1 MDYNNK
7 LITELISILDKRTA
21 IAKSELNKALEYVK
35 TYDVSITDYIKSD
48 QQIQTDDYT
57 GKINELTE
65 NTKDSFKLI
74 RNEIDRKLGENKQEN
89 INAINSAKNDLIIK
103 LDNFKSDANTYTDT
117 NINTVKDKID
127 GVDTKYNNIIT
138 KLSDAY
144 NTSFDDV
151 YDKIRTGIDTLY
163 FKYDASMKE
172 FDAKIDSSFRTILQY
187 INTSV
192 AILRNQTLT
201 NAKILEDNLNASIN
215 RIKGLLDVDIDDLY
229 TYIDDQLDDIDKEQ
243 LIQNTSI
250 NKITSDVD
258 IKYEY
263 LLALIN
269 KSSGDMGDIITDGIA
284 GLRKEFK
291 EFKSDTTE
299 NFKLVNNNINSITTD
314 VDKLDTTLND
324 HIKNFNEH
332 VSKSDN
338 YIIENNKNIQ
348 NIQTKIGNIEV
359 NYNNLNTDVT
369 NLRTNFNTLVNSDN
383 ANNVIDTFKE
393 VEAFLSSISD
403 ASTLTGILEQMS
415 TEMNK
420 KINNIITN
428 DTIINVS
435 IDDINSSITDISS
448 RLYNYITSN
457 NEIITKIDTSV
468 NNINSSI
475 NELTTKIDTSINDI
489 NSSINDINSS
499 INDINSSINGLNSS
513 IDDISTRLNNNYV
526 SKDDYIKDKE
536 AITTAF
542 VQLDNKINNIDTSI
556 NANIIDI
563 STRLNNKISLLES
576 NNIIKLNTTSGTN
589 KNIWN
594 EENNTFYDDAYV
606 IDTNKFNIVENGIRK
621 EKELKTVN
629 PNIIKEII
637 SNKKVSNKL
646 FDNINASIGNINVS
660 INDIN
665 SSINDISTKIVNYI
679 SSNNGIIFDLST
691 KIDASI
697 NDINSSIND
706 ISTRLNNNYVSTEQY
721 IKDEE
726 AITTAFVQLDNKI
739 NDISIDVLSTEY
751 INELNQETTSGFKTL
766 GTCLDFIL
774 SSMYYTKPVALNVTF
789 TVTPTSIIKGKET
802 NVVFTYVINNYKN
815 NISNIVYNNKV
826 SSDLTYTERINITD
840 NISRTLKVETNYK
853 DNKGASPTPF
863 NRTIT
868 VGAIQELY
876 YWSSADGI
884 YENNYTVE
892 NKPNWNTYTYKSNTY
907 SINFNNQGED
917 KYIFFVT
924 SSDILETKFF
934 IYQHGSSPTLSG
946 GIKKI
951 GIITIQLYNI
961 PLKYYL
967 YRTNNVLG
975 GDYDIKW

>member
-1 MDYNNK
+1 MNYNNK

-21 IAKSELNKALEYVK
+21 IAKSELNEALEYVK

-48 QQIQTDDYT
+48 QQRQTDDYT

-65 NTKDSFKLI
+65 NTNDSFKLI
-74 RNEIDRKLGENKQEN
+74 RNEIDRKLRENKQEN

-117 NINTVKDKID
+117 NINIVKDKID

-138 KLSDAY
+138 TLSNGY

-151 YDKIRTGIDTLY
+151 YDKIRNGIDTLY

-172 FDAKIDSSFRTILQY
+172 YDTRIDSSFIEILQY

-215 RIKGLLDVDIDDLY
+215 RIKGLIDIDIDDLY
-229 TYIDDQLDDIDKEQ
+229 TYIDDQLDDIDNEQ
-243 LIQNTSI
+243 LIQNISI
-250 NKITSDVD
+250 NKIKSDVD

-269 KSSGDMGDIITDGIA
+269 KSSGEMGDVITDGIA

-291 EFKSDTTE
+291 EFESDTKE
-299 NFKLVNNNINSITTD
+299 SFNLVNNDISLINKGVTKI
-314 VDKLDTTLND
+314 DTTLND
-324 HIKNFNEH
+324 HIKKFNEH
-332 VSKSDN
+332 VSNSSN
-338 YIIENNKNIQ
+338 YIIDNDKNIQ

-359 NYNNLNTDVT
+359 SYNNLNTDVSK
-369 NLRTNFNTLVNSDN
+369 LITNFNTLVSSEN
-383 ANNVIDTFKE
+383 ANEVIDTFKE
-393 VEAFLSSISD
+393 VETFLSSITD

-415 TEMNK
+415 TEMNE
-420 KINNIITN
+420 KIDNIITN

-435 IDDINSSITDISS
+435 INDINSSIIDISS
-448 RLYNYITSN
+448 RLYSYITLN
-457 NEIITKIDTSV
+457 NEIITKIDTSI
-468 NNINSSI
+468 NDLNSSI
-475 NELTTKIDTSINDI
+475 NNLTTKIDTSINNLNSSINNLTTKIDTSINDLNSSIDDINISINGI
-489 NSSINDINSS
+489 NSSID
-499 INDINSSINGLNSS
+499 DINSSINGLNSS
-513 IDDISTRLNNNYV
+513 IN
-526 SKDDYIKDKE
+526 
-536 AITTAF
+536 
-542 VQLDNKINNIDTSI
+542 
-556 NANIIDI
+556 DI

-576 NNIIKLNTTSGTN
+576 NHIITLNTSSGTN

-606 IDTNKFNIVENGIRK
+606 IDTNKFTIVENGIRK
-621 EKELKTVN
+621 EKKLKTVN
-629 PNIIKEII
+629 PNIINELI

-646 FDNINASIGNINVS
+646 FDNINSSISNINASISNINVS

-665 SSINDISTKIVNYI
+665 SSVNDISTKIDNYI

-751 INELNQETTSGFKTL
+751 INELNQETTSGFNTL

-774 SSMYYTKPVALNVTF
+774 SSMYYTKPVDLNVTF
-789 TVTPTSIIKGKET
+789 TAAPTSIIKGKET

-815 NISNIVYNNKV
+815 NISTIVYNNNAL
-826 SSDLTYTERINITD
+826 SDLTYTEHINVTD

-853 DNKGASPTPF
+853 DNKDASPAPF

-868 VGAIQELY
+868 VSAIQELY
-876 YWSSADGI
+876 YWSSVDDI

-907 SINFNNQGED
+907 SINFNNQGEN

-924 SSDILETKFF
+924 SSDIPETKFF
-934 IYQHGSSPTLSG
+934 IYSHGSSPTLSG

-961 PLKYYL
+961 PLNYYL

>member
-1 MDYNNK
+1 MNYNNK

-21 IAKSELNKALEYVK
+21 IAKSELNEALEYVK

-48 QQIQTDDYT
+48 QQRQTDDYT

-65 NTKDSFKLI
+65 NTNDSFELI
-74 RNEIDRKLGENKQEN
+74 RNEIDRKLRENKQEN

-117 NINTVKDKID
+117 NINIVKDKID

-138 KLSDAY
+138 TLSNGY

-151 YDKIRTGIDTLY
+151 YDKIKTGIDTLY

-172 FDAKIDSSFRTILQY
+172 YDTRIDSSFIEILQY

-215 RIKGLLDVDIDDLY
+215 RIKGLIDIDIDDLY

-250 NKITSDVD
+250 NKIKSDVD

-269 KSSGDMGDIITDGIA
+269 KSSGEMGDVITDGIA

-291 EFKSDTTE
+291 EFESDTTGKF
-299 NFKLVNNNINSITTD
+299 NLVNNDISLINKD
-314 VDKLDTTLND
+314 VTKINTTLND
-324 HIKNFNEH
+324 HIKKFNEH
-332 VSKSDN
+332 VSNSSN
-338 YIIENNKNIQ
+338 YIIDNDKNIQ

-359 NYNNLNTDVT
+359 SYNNLNTDVSK
-369 NLRTNFNTLVNSDN
+369 LITNFNTLVSSEN
-383 ANNVIDTFKE
+383 ANEVIDTFKE
-393 VEAFLSSISD
+393 VETFLSSITD

-415 TEMNK
+415 TEMNG
-420 KINNIITN
+420 KIDNIITN

-435 IDDINSSITDISS
+435 IDDINSSIIDISS
-448 RLYNYITSN
+448 RLYSYITSN
-457 NEIITKIDTSV
+457 NEIITKIDTSINDLNSFI
-468 NNINSSI
+468 NN
-475 NELTTKIDTSINDI
+475 LTTKIDTSINDL
-489 NSSINDINSS
+489 NSSINNLTTKIDTSINNLNSS
-499 INDINSSINGLNSS
+499 IDDINSSINGLNSS
-513 IDDISTRLNNNYV
+513 IDN
-526 SKDDYIKDKE
+526 
-536 AITTAF
+536 
-542 VQLDNKINNIDTSI
+542 INSSI
-556 NANIIDI
+556 NGLNSSINDI

-576 NNIIKLNTTSGTN
+576 NHIITLNTSSGTN

-629 PNIIKEII
+629 PNIINELI

-646 FDNINASIGNINVS
+646 FDNINASISNINASISNINVS

-665 SSINDISTKIVNYI
+665 SSVNDISTKIDNYI

-751 INELNQETTSGFKTL
+751 INELNQETTSGFNTL

-774 SSMYYTKPVALNVTF
+774 SSMYYKKPVDLNVTF
-789 TVTPTSIIKGKET
+789 TAAPTSIIKGKET

-815 NISNIVYNNKV
+815 NISNIVYNNNV
-826 SSDLTYTERINITD
+826 LPDLTYTESINITD
-840 NISRTLKVETNYK
+840 NISRTLRVETNYK
-853 DNKGASPTPF
+853 DNKDASPAPF

-868 VGAIQELY
+868 VSAIQELY
-876 YWSSADGI
+876 YWSSVDDI

-907 SINFNNQGED
+907 SINFNNQGEN

-924 SSDILETKFF
+924 PSDIPETKFF

-961 PLKYYL
+961 PLNYYL

>member
-1 MDYNNK
+1 MNYNNK

-48 QQIQTDDYT
+48 QQRQTDDYT

-65 NTKDSFKLI
+65 NTNDSFELI
-74 RNEIDRKLGENKQEN
+74 RNEIDRKLRENKQEN

-117 NINTVKDKID
+117 NINIVKDKID

-138 KLSDAY
+138 TLSNGY

-151 YDKIRTGIDTLY
+151 YDKIKTGIDTLY

-172 FDAKIDSSFRTILQY
+172 YDTRIDSSFIEILQY

-215 RIKGLLDVDIDDLY
+215 RIKGLIDIDIDDLY

-243 LIQNTSI
+243 LIQNISI
-250 NKITSDVD
+250 NKITSDVS

-269 KSSGDMGDIITDGIA
+269 KSSGEMGDVITDGIA

-291 EFKSDTTE
+291 EFESDTTGKF
-299 NFKLVNNNINSITTD
+299 NLVNNDISLINKD
-314 VDKLDTTLND
+314 VIKIDTTLND
-324 HIKNFNEH
+324 HIKKFNEH
-332 VSKSDN
+332 VSNSSSYISDN
-338 YIIENNKNIQ
+338 NNNIQ

-359 NYNNLNTDVT
+359 SYNNLNTDVSKLT
-369 NLRTNFNTLVNSDN
+369 TNFNTLVNSEN
-383 ANNVIDTFKE
+383 ANEVIDTFKE
-393 VEAFLSSISD
+393 VETFLSSITD

-415 TEMNK
+415 TEMNE
-420 KINNIITN
+420 KIDNIITN

-435 IDDINSSITDISS
+435 IDDINSSIIDISS
-448 RLYNYITSN
+448 RLYSYITSN
-457 NEIITKIDTSV
+457 NEIITKIDTSINDLNSFI
-468 NNINSSI
+468 NN
-475 NELTTKIDTSINDI
+475 LTTKIDTSINDLNSSIDDI
-489 NSSINDINSS
+489 NSSIDDINSS
-499 INDINSSINGLNSS
+499 INGLNSSINGLNSS
-513 IDDISTRLNNNYV
+513 IDDINS
-526 SKDDYIKDKE
+526 
-536 AITTAF
+536 
-542 VQLDNKINNIDTSI
+542 SI
-556 NANIIDI
+556 NGLNSSINDI

-576 NNIIKLNTTSGTN
+576 NHIITLNTSSGTN

-606 IDTNKFNIVENGIRK
+606 IDTNKFTIVENGIRK
-621 EKELKTVN
+621 EKKLKTVN
-629 PNIIKEII
+629 PNIINEII
-637 SNKKVSNKL
+637 SNKKDSNKL
-646 FDNINASIGNINVS
+646 FDNINSSISNINASISNINVS

-665 SSINDISTKIVNYI
+665 SSVNDISTKIDNYI

-751 INELNQETTSGFKTL
+751 INELNQETTSGFNTL

-774 SSMYYTKPVALNVTF
+774 SSMYYTKPVDLNVTF
-789 TVTPTSIIKGKET
+789 TATPTSIIKGKET

-815 NISNIVYNNKV
+815 NISTIVYNNNV
-826 SSDLTYTERINITD
+826 LSDLTYTEHINVTD

-853 DNKGASPTPF
+853 DNKDASPAPF

-868 VGAIQELY
+868 VSAIQELY
-876 YWSSADGI
+876 YWSSVDDI

-907 SINFNNQGED
+907 SINFNNQGEN

-924 SSDILETKFF
+924 SSDIPETKFF
-934 IYQHGSSPTLSG
+934 IYSHGSSPTLSG

-961 PLKYYL
+961 PLNYYL

>member
-1 MDYNNK
+1 MNYNNK

-48 QQIQTDDYT
+48 QQRQTDDYT

-65 NTKDSFKLI
+65 NTNDSFELI
-74 RNEIDRKLGENKQEN
+74 RNEIDRKLRENKQEN

-117 NINTVKDKID
+117 NINIVKDKID

-138 KLSDAY
+138 TLSNGY

-151 YDKIRTGIDTLY
+151 YDKIKTGIDTLY

-172 FDAKIDSSFRTILQY
+172 YDTRIDSSFIEILQY

-215 RIKGLLDVDIDDLY
+215 RIKGLIDIDIDDLY

-243 LIQNTSI
+243 LIQNISI
-250 NKITSDVD
+250 NKITSDVS

-269 KSSGDMGDIITDGIA
+269 KSSGEMGDVITDGIA

-291 EFKSDTTE
+291 EFESDTTGKF
-299 NFKLVNNNINSITTD
+299 NLVNNDISLINKD
-314 VDKLDTTLND
+314 VIKIDTTLND
-324 HIKNFNEH
+324 HIKKFNEH
-332 VSKSDN
+332 VSNSSSYISDN
-338 YIIENNKNIQ
+338 NNNIQ

-359 NYNNLNTDVT
+359 SYNNLNTDVSKLT
-369 NLRTNFNTLVNSDN
+369 TNFNTLVNSEN
-383 ANNVIDTFKE
+383 ANEVIDTFKE
-393 VEAFLSSISD
+393 VETFLSSITD

-415 TEMNK
+415 TEMNE
-420 KINNIITN
+420 KIDNIITN

-435 IDDINSSITDISS
+435 IDDINSSIIDISS
-448 RLYNYITSN
+448 RLYSYITSN
-457 NEIITKIDTSV
+457 NEIITKIDTSINDLNSFI
-468 NNINSSI
+468 NN
-475 NELTTKIDTSINDI
+475 LTTKIDTSINDLNSSIDDI
-489 NSSINDINSS
+489 NSSIDDINSS
-499 INDINSSINGLNSS
+499 INGLNSSINGLNSS
-513 IDDISTRLNNNYV
+513 IDDINS
-526 SKDDYIKDKE
+526 
-536 AITTAF
+536 
-542 VQLDNKINNIDTSI
+542 SI
-556 NANIIDI
+556 NGLNSSINDI

-576 NNIIKLNTTSGTN
+576 NHIITLNTSSGTN

-606 IDTNKFNIVENGIRK
+606 IDTNKFTIVENGIRK
-621 EKELKTVN
+621 EKKLKTVN
-629 PNIIKEII
+629 PNIINEII
-637 SNKKVSNKL
+637 SNKKDSNKL
-646 FDNINASIGNINVS
+646 FDNINSSISNINASISNINVS

-665 SSINDISTKIVNYI
+665 SSVNDISTKIDNYI

-751 INELNQETTSGFKTL
+751 INELNQETTSGFNTL

-774 SSMYYTKPVALNVTF
+774 SSMYYTKPVDLNVTF
-789 TVTPTSIIKGKET
+789 TAAPTSIIKGKET

-815 NISNIVYNNKV
+815 NISTIVYNNNV
-826 SSDLTYTERINITD
+826 LSDLTYTEHINVTD

-853 DNKGASPTPF
+853 DNKDASPAPF

-868 VGAIQELY
+868 VSAIQELY
-876 YWSSADGI
+876 YWSSVDDI

-907 SINFNNQGED
+907 SINFNNQGEN

-924 SSDILETKFF
+924 SSDIPETKFF
-934 IYQHGSSPTLSG
+934 IYSHGSSPTLSG

-961 PLKYYL
+961 PLNYYL

>member
-1 MDYNNK
+1 MNYNNK

-21 IAKSELNKALEYVK
+21 IAKSELNEALEYVK

-48 QQIQTDDYT
+48 QQRQTDDYT

-65 NTKDSFKLI
+65 NTNDSFELI
-74 RNEIDRKLGENKQEN
+74 RNEIDRKLRENKQEN

-117 NINTVKDKID
+117 NINIVKDKID

-138 KLSDAY
+138 TLSNGY

-151 YDKIRTGIDTLY
+151 YDKIKTGIDTLY

-172 FDAKIDSSFRTILQY
+172 YDTRIDSSFIEILQY

-215 RIKGLLDVDIDDLY
+215 RIKGLIDIDIDDLY

-243 LIQNTSI
+243 LIQNISI
-250 NKITSDVD
+250 NKITSDVS

-269 KSSGDMGDIITDGIA
+269 KSSGEMGDVITDGIA

-291 EFKSDTTE
+291 EFESDTTGKF
-299 NFKLVNNNINSITTD
+299 NLVNNDISLINKD
-314 VDKLDTTLND
+314 VTKIDTTLND
-324 HIKNFNEH
+324 HIKKFNEH
-332 VSKSDN
+332 VSNSSSYISDN
-338 YIIENNKNIQ
+338 NNNIQ

-359 NYNNLNTDVT
+359 SYNNLNTDVSKLT
-369 NLRTNFNTLVNSDN
+369 TNFNTLVNSEN
-383 ANNVIDTFKE
+383 ANEVIDTFKE
-393 VEAFLSSISD
+393 VETFLSSITD

-415 TEMNK
+415 TEMNE
-420 KINNIITN
+420 KIDNIITN

-435 IDDINSSITDISS
+435 INDINSSIIDISS
-448 RLYNYITSN
+448 RLYSYITSN
-457 NEIITKIDTSV
+457 NEIITKIDTSINDLNSFI
-468 NNINSSI
+468 NNLTTKIDTSINNLNSSI
-475 NELTTKIDTSINDI
+475 NNLTTKIDTSINDL
-489 NSSINDINSS
+489 NSSIDDINSS
-499 INDINSSINGLNSS
+499 INGINSSIDDINSSINGLNSS
-513 IDDISTRLNNNYV
+513 IN
-526 SKDDYIKDKE
+526 
-536 AITTAF
+536 
-542 VQLDNKINNIDTSI
+542 
-556 NANIIDI
+556 DI

-576 NNIIKLNTTSGTN
+576 NHIITLNTSSGTN

-606 IDTNKFNIVENGIRK
+606 IDTNKFTIVENGIRK
-621 EKELKTVN
+621 EKKLKTVN
-629 PNIIKEII
+629 PNIINELI

-646 FDNINASIGNINVS
+646 FDNINSSISNINASISNINVS

-665 SSINDISTKIVNYI
+665 SSVNDISTKIDNYI

-751 INELNQETTSGFKTL
+751 INELNQETTSGFNTL

-774 SSMYYTKPVALNVTF
+774 SSMYYTKPVDLNVTF
-789 TVTPTSIIKGKET
+789 TATPTSIIKGKET

-815 NISNIVYNNKV
+815 NISTIVYNNNAL
-826 SSDLTYTERINITD
+826 SDLTYTEHINVTD

-853 DNKGASPTPF
+853 DNKDASPAPF

-868 VGAIQELY
+868 VSAIQELY
-876 YWSSADGI
+876 YWSSVDDI

-907 SINFNNQGED
+907 SINFNNQGEN

-924 SSDILETKFF
+924 SSDIPETKFF
-934 IYQHGSSPTLSG
+934 IYSHGSSPTLSG

-961 PLKYYL
+961 PLNYYL

>member
-1 MDYNNK
+1 MNYNNK

-48 QQIQTDDYT
+48 QQRQTDDYT

-65 NTKDSFKLI
+65 NTNDSFELI
-74 RNEIDRKLGENKQEN
+74 RNEIDRKLRENKQEN

-117 NINTVKDKID
+117 NINIVKDKID

-138 KLSDAY
+138 TLSDAY

-151 YDKIRTGIDTLY
+151 YDKIKTGIDTLY

-172 FDAKIDSSFRTILQY
+172 YDTRIDSSFIEILQY

-215 RIKGLLDVDIDDLY
+215 RIKGLIDIDIDDLY

-243 LIQNTSI
+243 LIQNISI
-250 NKITSDVD
+250 NKITSDVS

-269 KSSGDMGDIITDGIA
+269 KSSGEMGDVITDGIA

-291 EFKSDTTE
+291 EFESDTKE
-299 NFKLVNNNINSITTD
+299 SFNLVNNDISLINKD
-314 VDKLDTTLND
+314 VTKIDTTLND
-324 HIKNFNEH
+324 HIKKFNEH
-332 VSKSDN
+332 VSNSSN
-338 YIIENNKNIQ
+338 YIIDNDKNIQ

-359 NYNNLNTDVT
+359 SYNNLNTDVSK
-369 NLRTNFNTLVNSDN
+369 LITNFNTLVSSEN
-383 ANNVIDTFKE
+383 ANEVIDTFKE
-393 VEAFLSSISD
+393 VETFLSSITD

-415 TEMNK
+415 TEMNE
-420 KINNIITN
+420 KIDNIITN

-435 IDDINSSITDISS
+435 INDINSSIIDISS
-448 RLYNYITSN
+448 RLYSYITSN
-457 NEIITKIDTSV
+457 NEIITKIDTSINDLNSFI
-468 NNINSSI
+468 NN
-475 NELTTKIDTSINDI
+475 LTTKIDTSINDLNSSIDDI
-489 NSSINDINSS
+489 NSSIDDINSS
-499 INDINSSINGLNSS
+499 INGLNSSINGLNSSINGLNSSINGLNSS
-513 IDDISTRLNNNYV
+513 IDDINS
-526 SKDDYIKDKE
+526 
-536 AITTAF
+536 
-542 VQLDNKINNIDTSI
+542 SI
-556 NANIIDI
+556 NDI

-576 NNIIKLNTTSGTN
+576 NHIITLNTSSGTN

-606 IDTNKFNIVENGIRK
+606 IDTNKFTIVENGIRK
-621 EKELKTVN
+621 EKKLKTVN
-629 PNIIKEII
+629 PNIINEII
-637 SNKKVSNKL
+637 SNKKDSNKL
-646 FDNINASIGNINVS
+646 FDNINSSISNINASISNINVS

-665 SSINDISTKIVNYI
+665 SSVNDISTKIDNYI

-751 INELNQETTSGFKTL
+751 INELNQETTSGFNTL

-774 SSMYYTKPVALNVTF
+774 SSMYYKKPVDLNVTF
-789 TVTPTSIIKGKET
+789 TAAPTSIIKGKET

-815 NISNIVYNNKV
+815 NISTIVYNNNAL
-826 SSDLTYTERINITD
+826 SDLTYTEHINVTD

-853 DNKGASPTPF
+853 DNKDASPAPF

-868 VGAIQELY
+868 VSAIQELY
-876 YWSSADGI
+876 YWSSVDDI

-907 SINFNNQGED
+907 SINFNNQGEN

-924 SSDILETKFF
+924 SSDIPETKFF
-934 IYQHGSSPTLSG
+934 IYSHGSSPTLSG

-961 PLKYYL
+961 PLNYYL

>member
-1 MDYNNK
+1 MNYNNK

-48 QQIQTDDYT
+48 QQRQTDDYT
-57 GKINELTE
+57 GKINELAE
-65 NTKDSFKLI
+65 NTNDSFKLI
-74 RNEIDRKLGENKQEN
+74 RNEIDRKLRENKQEN

-117 NINTVKDKID
+117 NINIVKDKID

-138 KLSDAY
+138 TLSDAY

-151 YDKIRTGIDTLY
+151 YDKIRNGIDTLY

-172 FDAKIDSSFRTILQY
+172 YDTRIDSSFIEILQY

-215 RIKGLLDVDIDDLY
+215 RIKELLDIDIDDLY

-243 LIQNTSI
+243 LIQNISI
-250 NKITSDVD
+250 NKITSDVS

-269 KSSGDMGDIITDGIA
+269 KSSGEMGDVITDGIA

-291 EFKSDTTE
+291 EFESDTTGKF
-299 NFKLVNNNINSITTD
+299 NLVNNDISLINKD
-314 VDKLDTTLND
+314 VTKIDTTLND
-324 HIKNFNEH
+324 HIKKFNEH
-332 VSKSDN
+332 VSKSNSYISDN
-338 YIIENNKNIQ
+338 NNNIQ

-359 NYNNLNTDVT
+359 SYNNLNTDVSKLT
-369 NLRTNFNTLVNSDN
+369 TNFNTLVNSEN
-383 ANNVIDTFKE
+383 ANEVIDTFKE
-393 VEAFLSSISD
+393 VETFLSSISD

-420 KINNIITN
+420 KIDNIINN
-428 DTIINVS
+428 DPIINVS
-435 IDDINSSITDISS
+435 IDDINSSIIDISS

-457 NEIITKIDTSV
+457 NEIITKIDTSI
-468 NNINSSI
+468 NDINSSL
-475 NELTTKIDTSINDI
+475 NNLTTKIDTSIND
-489 NSSINDINSS
+489 
-499 INDINSSINGLNSS
+499 LNSS
-513 IDDISTRLNNNYV
+513 ID
-526 SKDDYIKDKE
+526 
-536 AITTAF
+536 
-542 VQLDNKINNIDTSI
+542 
-556 NANIIDI
+556 
-563 STRLNNKISLLES
+563 
-576 NNIIKLNTTSGTN
+576 
-589 KNIWN
+589 
-594 EENNTFYDDAYV
+594 
-606 IDTNKFNIVENGIRK
+606 
-621 EKELKTVN
+621 
-629 PNIIKEII
+629 
-637 SNKKVSNKL
+637 
-646 FDNINASIGNINVS
+646 
-660 INDIN
+660 
-665 SSINDISTKIVNYI
+665 
-679 SSNNGIIFDLST
+679 
-691 KIDASI
+691 
-697 NDINSSIND
+697 DINSSIND

-774 SSMYYTKPVALNVTF
+774 SSMYYTKPVDLNVTF
-789 TVTPTSIIKGKET
+789 TATPTSIIKGKET

-815 NISNIVYNNKV
+815 NISTIVYNNNV
-826 SSDLTYTERINITD
+826 LSDLTYTEHINVTD

-853 DNKGASPTPF
+853 DNKDASPVPF

-868 VGAIQELY
+868 VSAIQELY
-876 YWSSADGI
+876 YWSSVDDI

-924 SSDILETKFF
+924 SSDIPETKFF

-946 GIKKI
+946 GIKKM

-961 PLKYYL
+961 PLNYYL

>member
-1 MDYNNK
+1 MNYNNK

-48 QQIQTDDYT
+48 QQRQTDDYT

-65 NTKDSFKLI
+65 NTNDSFELI
-74 RNEIDRKLGENKQEN
+74 RNEIDRKLRENKQEN

-117 NINTVKDKID
+117 NINIVKDKID

-138 KLSDAY
+138 TLSNGY

-151 YDKIRTGIDTLY
+151 YDKIKTGIDTLY

-172 FDAKIDSSFRTILQY
+172 YDTRIDSSFIEILQY

-215 RIKGLLDVDIDDLY
+215 RIKGLIDIDIDDLY

-250 NKITSDVD
+250 NKIISDVS

-269 KSSGDMGDIITDGIA
+269 KSSGEMGDVITDGIA

-291 EFKSDTTE
+291 EFESDTTGKF
-299 NFKLVNNNINSITTD
+299 NLVNNDISLINKD
-314 VDKLDTTLND
+314 VTKINTTLND
-324 HIKNFNEH
+324 HIKKFNEH
-332 VSKSDN
+332 VSNSSN
-338 YIIENNKNIQ
+338 YIIDNNKNIQ
-348 NIQTKIGNIEV
+348 SIQTKIGNIEV
-359 NYNNLNTDVT
+359 SYNNLNTDVSK
-369 NLRTNFNTLVNSDN
+369 LITNFNTLVSSEN
-383 ANNVIDTFKE
+383 ANEVIDTFKE
-393 VEAFLSSISD
+393 VETFLSSITD

-415 TEMNK
+415 TEMNG
-420 KINNIITN
+420 KIDNIITN

-435 IDDINSSITDISS
+435 IDDINSSIIDISS
-448 RLYNYITSN
+448 RLYSYITSN
-457 NEIITKIDTSV
+457 NEIITKIDTSINDLNSFI
-468 NNINSSI
+468 NN
-475 NELTTKIDTSINDI
+475 LTTKIDTSINDL
-489 NSSINDINSS
+489 NSSINNLTTKIDTSINNLNSS
-499 INDINSSINGLNSS
+499 IDDINSSINGLNSS
-513 IDDISTRLNNNYV
+513 IDN
-526 SKDDYIKDKE
+526 
-536 AITTAF
+536 
-542 VQLDNKINNIDTSI
+542 INSSI
-556 NANIIDI
+556 NGLNSSINDI

-576 NNIIKLNTTSGTN
+576 NHIITLNTSSGTN

-629 PNIIKEII
+629 PNIINELI

-646 FDNINASIGNINVS
+646 FDNINASISNINASISNINVS

-665 SSINDISTKIVNYI
+665 SSVNDISTKIDNYI

-751 INELNQETTSGFKTL
+751 INELNQETTSGFNTL

-774 SSMYYTKPVALNVTF
+774 SSMYYTKPVDLNVTF
-789 TVTPTSIIKGKET
+789 TAAPTSIIKGKET

-815 NISNIVYNNKV
+815 NISTIVYNNNAL
-826 SSDLTYTERINITD
+826 SDLTYTEHINVTD

-853 DNKGASPTPF
+853 DNKDASPAPF

-868 VGAIQELY
+868 VSAIQELY
-876 YWSSADGI
+876 YWSSVDDI

-907 SINFNNQGED
+907 SINFNNQGEN

-924 SSDILETKFF
+924 PSDIPETKFF

-961 PLKYYL
+961 PLNYYL

>member
-1 MDYNNK
+1 MNYNNK

-21 IAKSELNKALEYVK
+21 IAKSELNEALEYVK

-48 QQIQTDDYT
+48 QQRQTDDYT

-65 NTKDSFKLI
+65 NTNDSFELI
-74 RNEIDRKLGENKQEN
+74 RNEIDRKLRENKQEN

-117 NINTVKDKID
+117 NINIVKDRID

-138 KLSDAY
+138 TLSDGY

-151 YDKIRTGIDTLY
+151 YDKIKTGIDTLY

-172 FDAKIDSSFRTILQY
+172 YDTRIDSSFIEILQY

-215 RIKGLLDVDIDDLY
+215 RIKGLLDIDIDDLY

-243 LIQNTSI
+243 LIQNISI
-250 NKITSDVD
+250 NKITSDVS

-269 KSSGDMGDIITDGIA
+269 KSSGEMGDVITDGIA

-291 EFKSDTTE
+291 EFESDTTGKF
-299 NFKLVNNNINSITTD
+299 NLVNNDISLINKD
-314 VDKLDTTLND
+314 VIKIDTTLND
-324 HIKNFNEH
+324 HIKKFNEH
-332 VSKSDN
+332 VSNSSSYISDN
-338 YIIENNKNIQ
+338 NNNIQ

-359 NYNNLNTDVT
+359 SYNNLNTDVSK
-369 NLRTNFNTLVNSDN
+369 LITNFNTLVSSEN
-383 ANNVIDTFKE
+383 ANEVIDTFKE
-393 VEAFLSSISD
+393 VETFLSSITD

-415 TEMNK
+415 TEMNG
-420 KINNIITN
+420 KIDNIITN

-435 IDDINSSITDISS
+435 IDDINSSIIDISS
-448 RLYNYITSN
+448 RLYSYITSN
-457 NEIITKIDTSV
+457 NEIITKIDTSINDLNSFI
-468 NNINSSI
+468 NN
-475 NELTTKIDTSINDI
+475 LTTKIDTSINDL
-489 NSSINDINSS
+489 NSSINNLTTKIDTSINNLNSS
-499 INDINSSINGLNSS
+499 IDDINSSINGLNSS
-513 IDDISTRLNNNYV
+513 IDN
-526 SKDDYIKDKE
+526 
-536 AITTAF
+536 
-542 VQLDNKINNIDTSI
+542 INSSI
-556 NANIIDI
+556 NGLNSSINDI

-576 NNIIKLNTTSGTN
+576 NHIITLNTSSGTN

-629 PNIIKEII
+629 PNIINELI

-646 FDNINASIGNINVS
+646 FDNINASISNINVS

-665 SSINDISTKIVNYI
+665 SSVNDISTKIDNYI

-721 IKDEE
+721 TKDEE
-726 AITTAFVQLDNKI
+726 AITTAFVQLNNKI

-751 INELNQETTSGFKTL
+751 INELNQETTSGFNTL

-774 SSMYYTKPVALNVTF
+774 SSMYYTKPVDLNVTF
-789 TVTPTSIIKGKET
+789 TATPTSIIKGKET

-815 NISNIVYNNKV
+815 NISTIVYNNNAL
-826 SSDLTYTERINITD
+826 SDLTYTEHINVTD

-853 DNKGASPTPF
+853 DNKDASPAPF

-868 VGAIQELY
+868 VSAIQELY
-876 YWSSADGI
+876 YWSSVDDI

-907 SINFNNQGED
+907 SINFNNQGEN

-924 SSDILETKFF
+924 SSDIPETKFF

-961 PLKYYL
+961 PLNYYL

>member
-1 MDYNNK
+1 MNYNNK

-48 QQIQTDDYT
+48 QQRQTDDYT

-65 NTKDSFKLI
+65 NTNDSFELI
-74 RNEIDRKLGENKQEN
+74 RNEIDRKLRENKQEN

-117 NINTVKDKID
+117 NINIVKDKID

-138 KLSDAY
+138 TLSNGY

-151 YDKIRTGIDTLY
+151 YDKIKTGIDTLY

-172 FDAKIDSSFRTILQY
+172 YDTRIDSSFIAILQY

-215 RIKGLLDVDIDDLY
+215 RIKELLDIDIDDLY

-243 LIQNTSI
+243 LIQNISI
-250 NKITSDVD
+250 NKITSDVS

-269 KSSGDMGDIITDGIA
+269 KSSGEMGDVITDGIA

-291 EFKSDTTE
+291 EFESDTTGKF
-299 NFKLVNNNINSITTD
+299 NLVNNDISLINKD
-314 VDKLDTTLND
+314 VTKIDTTLND
-324 HIKNFNEH
+324 HIKKFNEH
-332 VSKSDN
+332 VSNSSN
-338 YIIENNKNIQ
+338 YIIDNDKNIQ

-359 NYNNLNTDVT
+359 SYNNLNTDVSK
-369 NLRTNFNTLVNSDN
+369 LITNFNTLVSSEN
-383 ANNVIDTFKE
+383 ANEVIDTFKE
-393 VEAFLSSISD
+393 VETFLSSITD

-415 TEMNK
+415 TEMNE
-420 KINNIITN
+420 KIDNIITN

-435 IDDINSSITDISS
+435 IDDINSSIIDISS
-448 RLYNYITSN
+448 RLYSYITSN
-457 NEIITKIDTSV
+457 NEIITKIDTSINDLNSFI
-468 NNINSSI
+468 NN
-475 NELTTKIDTSINDI
+475 LTTKIDTSINDL
-489 NSSINDINSS
+489 NSSIDDINSS
-499 INDINSSINGLNSS
+499 INGLNSSINGLNSSINGLNSS
-513 IDDISTRLNNNYV
+513 IDDINS
-526 SKDDYIKDKE
+526 
-536 AITTAF
+536 
-542 VQLDNKINNIDTSI
+542 SI
-556 NANIIDI
+556 NGLNSSINDI

-576 NNIIKLNTTSGTN
+576 NHIITLNTSSGTN

-606 IDTNKFNIVENGIRK
+606 IDTNKFTIVENGIRK
-621 EKELKTVN
+621 EKKLKTVN
-629 PNIIKEII
+629 PNIINEII
-637 SNKKVSNKL
+637 SNKKDSNKL
-646 FDNINASIGNINVS
+646 FDNINSSISNINASISNINVS

-665 SSINDISTKIVNYI
+665 SSVNDISTKIDNYI

-721 IKDEE
+721 TKDEE
-726 AITTAFVQLDNKI
+726 VITTAFIQLNNKI

-751 INELNQETTSGFKTL
+751 INELNQETTSGFNTL

-774 SSMYYTKPVALNVTF
+774 SSMYYTKPVDLNVTF
-789 TVTPTSIIKGKET
+789 TAAPTSIIKGKET

-815 NISNIVYNNKV
+815 NISTIVYNNNAL
-826 SSDLTYTERINITD
+826 SDLTYTEHINVTD

-853 DNKGASPTPF
+853 DNKDASPAPF

-868 VGAIQELY
+868 VSAIQELY
-876 YWSSADGI
+876 YWSSVDDI

-907 SINFNNQGED
+907 SINFNNQGEN

-924 SSDILETKFF
+924 SSDIPETKFF
-934 IYQHGSSPTLSG
+934 IYSHGSSPTLSG

-961 PLKYYL
+961 PLNYYL

>member
-1 MDYNNK
+1 MNYNNK

-21 IAKSELNKALEYVK
+21 IAKSELDKALEYVK

-48 QQIQTDDYT
+48 QQRQTDDYT

-65 NTKDSFKLI
+65 NTNDSFKLI
-74 RNEIDRKLGENKQEN
+74 RNEIDRKLRENKQEN

-117 NINTVKDKID
+117 NINIVKDKID

-138 KLSDAY
+138 TLSNGY

-151 YDKIRTGIDTLY
+151 YDKIKTGIDTLY

-172 FDAKIDSSFRTILQY
+172 YDTRIDSSFIEILQY

-215 RIKGLLDVDIDDLY
+215 RIKGLIDIDIDDLY

-250 NKITSDVD
+250 NKIKSDVD

-269 KSSGDMGDIITDGIA
+269 KSSGEMGDVITDGIA

-291 EFKSDTTE
+291 EFESDTTGKF
-299 NFKLVNNNINSITTD
+299 NLVNNDISLINKD
-314 VDKLDTTLND
+314 VTKINTTLND
-324 HIKNFNEH
+324 HIKKFNEH
-332 VSKSDN
+332 VSNSSN
-338 YIIENNKNIQ
+338 YIIDNDKNIQ

-359 NYNNLNTDVT
+359 SYNNLNTDVSK
-369 NLRTNFNTLVNSDN
+369 LITNFNTLVSSEN
-383 ANNVIDTFKE
+383 ANEVIDTFKE
-393 VEAFLSSISD
+393 VETFLSSITD

-415 TEMNK
+415 TEMNE
-420 KINNIITN
+420 KIDNIITN

-435 IDDINSSITDISS
+435 INDINSSIIDISS
-448 RLYNYITSN
+448 RLYSYITSN
-457 NEIITKIDTSV
+457 NEIITKIDTSI
-468 NNINSSI
+468 NDLNSSI
-475 NELTTKIDTSINDI
+475 NNLTTKIDTSINDL
-489 NSSINDINSS
+489 NSSIDDINSS
-499 INDINSSINGLNSS
+499 IDDINSSINGLNSS
-513 IDDISTRLNNNYV
+513 IN
-526 SKDDYIKDKE
+526 
-536 AITTAF
+536 
-542 VQLDNKINNIDTSI
+542 
-556 NANIIDI
+556 DI

-606 IDTNKFNIVENGIRK
+606 IDTNKFTIVENGIRK
-621 EKELKTVN
+621 EKKLKTVN
-629 PNIIKEII
+629 PNIINEII
-637 SNKKVSNKL
+637 SNKKDSNKL
-646 FDNINASIGNINVS
+646 FDNINSSISNINASISNINVS

-665 SSINDISTKIVNYI
+665 SSVNDISTKIDNYI

-751 INELNQETTSGFKTL
+751 INELNQETTSGFNTL

-774 SSMYYTKPVALNVTF
+774 SSMYYTKPVDLNVTF
-789 TVTPTSIIKGKET
+789 TAAPTSIIKGKET

-815 NISNIVYNNKV
+815 NISTIVYNNNAL
-826 SSDLTYTERINITD
+826 SDLTYTEHINVTD

-853 DNKGASPTPF
+853 DNKDASPAPF

-868 VGAIQELY
+868 VSAIQELY
-876 YWSSADGI
+876 YWSSVDDI

-924 SSDILETKFF
+924 SSDIPETKFF
-934 IYQHGSSPTLSG
+934 IYSHGSSPTLSG

-961 PLKYYL
+961 PLNYYL

>member
-7 LITELISILDKRTA
+7 LINELISILDKRTA

-48 QQIQTDDYT
+48 QQAQTDDYT
-57 GKINELTE
+57 DKINELTE
-65 NTKDSFKLI
+65 NTNNSFKLI

-117 NINTVKDKID
+117 NINIVKDKID
-127 GVDTKYNNIIT
+127 DVDTKYNNIIT
-138 KLSDAY
+138 TLSDAY

-151 YDKIRTGIDTLY
+151 YDKIKTGIDTLY

-172 FDAKIDSSFRTILQY
+172 YDTRIDSSFIAILQY

-215 RIKGLLDVDIDDLY
+215 RIKGLLDIDIDDLY

-250 NKITSDVD
+250 NKIKSDVD

-263 LLALIN
+263 LLELIN
-269 KSSGDMGDIITDGIA
+269 KSSGEMGDVITDGIA

-299 NFKLVNNNINSITTD
+299 RFNLVNNDINLINKD
-314 VDKLDTTLND
+314 VSKIVTTLND
-324 HIKNFNEH
+324 HIKKFNEH
-332 VSKSDN
+332 VSESNN
-338 YIIENNKNIQ
+338 YISDNNKNIQ

-359 NYNNLNTDVT
+359 SYNNLNTDVT
-369 NLRTNFNTLVNSDN
+369 NLITNFNTLVNSDN

-393 VEAFLSSISD
+393 VETFLSSISD

-420 KINNIITN
+420 KIDNIIKN
-428 DTIINVS
+428 DPIINVS
-435 IDDINSSITDISS
+435 IDDINSSIIDISS

-457 NEIITKIDTSV
+457 NEIITKIDTSI
-468 NNINSSI
+468 NDINSSL
-475 NELTTKIDTSINDI
+475 NNLTTKIDTSIDDI
-489 NSSINDINSS
+489 NTSIND
-499 INDINSSINGLNSS
+499 LNSS
-513 IDDISTRLNNNYV
+513 IDDLNSSINDISTRLNNNYV
-526 SKDDYIKDKE
+526 SKDDYIKDEE

-542 VQLDNKINNIDTSI
+542 VQLDNKINDIDTSI

-563 STRLNNKISLLES
+563 STRLNNKILLLES

-629 PNIIKEII
+629 PNIINEII

-646 FDNINASIGNINVS
+646 FENINAS

-665 SSINDISTKIVNYI
+665 SSVNDISTKIVNYI

-691 KIDASI
+691 KIDVSI

-721 IKDEE
+721 IKDKET
-726 AITTAFVQLDNKI
+726 ITTAFVQLDNKI

-751 INELNQETTSGFKTL
+751 INELNQETTSGFNTL

-774 SSMYYTKPVALNVTF
+774 SSMYYTKPVDLNVTF
-789 TVTPTSIIKGKET
+789 TATPTSIIKGKET

-815 NISNIVYNNKV
+815 NISTIVYNNNV
-826 SSDLTYTERINITD
+826 LSDLTYTEHINVTD

-853 DNKGASPTPF
+853 DNKGASPAPF

-868 VGAIQELY
+868 VSAIQELY
-876 YWSSADGI
+876 YWSSVDST

-924 SSDILETKFF
+924 SSDIPETKFF

-961 PLKYYL
+961 PLNYYL

>member
-7 LITELISILDKRTA
+7 LINELISILDKRTA
-21 IAKSELNKALEYVK
+21 IAKSELDKALEYVK
-35 TYDVSITDYIKSD
+35 TYDVSITDYIKSE
-48 QQIQTDDYT
+48 QQRQTDDYT

-65 NTKDSFKLI
+65 NTNDSFKLI
-74 RNEIDRKLGENKQEN
+74 RNEIDRKLEENKQEN

-117 NINTVKDKID
+117 NINIVKDKID

-138 KLSDAY
+138 TLSDGY

-151 YDKIRTGIDTLY
+151 YDKIKTGIDTLY

-172 FDAKIDSSFRTILQY
+172 YDTRIDSSFRTILQY

-215 RIKGLLDVDIDDLY
+215 RIKGLLDIDIDDLY

-243 LIQNTSI
+243 LIQNISI
-250 NKITSDVD
+250 NKITSDVS

-269 KSSGDMGDIITDGIA
+269 KSSGEMGDVITDGIA

-299 NFKLVNNNINSITTD
+299 SFNLVNNDISLINKD
-314 VDKLDTTLND
+314 VSKIDTTLND
-324 HIKNFNEH
+324 HIKKFNEH
-332 VSKSDN
+332 VSNSSN
-338 YIIENNKNIQ
+338 YIIDNNKNIQ
-348 NIQTKIGNIEV
+348 NIQAKIGNIEV
-359 NYNNLNTDVT
+359 SYNNLNTDVSKLT
-369 NLRTNFNTLVNSDN
+369 TNFNTLVNSDN

-393 VEAFLSSISD
+393 VETFLSSISD

-420 KINNIITN
+420 KIDNIITN

-435 IDDINSSITDISS
+435 IDDINSSIIDISS

-457 NEIITKIDTSV
+457 NEIITKIDTSI
-468 NNINSSI
+468 NDINSYI
-475 NELTTKIDTSINDI
+475 NNLTTKIDTSINDL
-489 NSSINDINSS
+489 NSSIDDINSS
-499 INDINSSINGLNSS
+499 IN
-513 IDDISTRLNNNYV
+513 DISTRLNNNYV
-526 SKDDYIKDKE
+526 SKDDYIKDE
-536 AITTAF
+536 EVITTAF
-542 VQLDNKINNIDTSI
+542 VQLDNKINDINTSI

-629 PNIIKEII
+629 PNIINELI

-646 FDNINASIGNINVS
+646 FDNINASISNINVS

-665 SSINDISTKIVNYI
+665 SSVNDISTKIVNYI

-697 NDINSSIND
+697 DDINSSIND

-721 IKDEE
+721 TKDEE
-726 AITTAFVQLDNKI
+726 VITTAFIQLNNKI

-774 SSMYYTKPVALNVTF
+774 SSMYYTKPVDLNVTF

-815 NISNIVYNNKV
+815 NISNIVYNNNV
-826 SSDLTYTERINITD
+826 LSDLTYTESINITD
-840 NISRTLKVETNYK
+840 NISRTLRVETNYK
-853 DNKGASPTPF
+853 DNKDASPAPF

-868 VGAIQELY
+868 VSAIQELY
-876 YWSSADGI
+876 YWSSVDDT

-924 SSDILETKFF
+924 SSDIPETKFF

-961 PLKYYL
+961 PLNYYL

>member
-1 MDYNNK
+1 MNYNNK

-48 QQIQTDDYT
+48 QQRQTDDYT

-65 NTKDSFKLI
+65 NTNDSFELI
-74 RNEIDRKLGENKQEN
+74 RNEIDRKLRENKQEN

-117 NINTVKDKID
+117 NINIVKDKID

-138 KLSDAY
+138 TLSNGY

-151 YDKIRTGIDTLY
+151 YDKIKTGIDTLY

-172 FDAKIDSSFRTILQY
+172 YDTRIDSSFIEILQY

-215 RIKGLLDVDIDDLY
+215 RIKGLIDIDIDDLY

-243 LIQNTSI
+243 LIQNISI
-250 NKITSDVD
+250 NKITSDVS

-269 KSSGDMGDIITDGIA
+269 KSSGEMGDVITDGIA

-291 EFKSDTTE
+291 EFESDTTGKF
-299 NFKLVNNNINSITTD
+299 NLVNNDISLINKD
-314 VDKLDTTLND
+314 VIKIDTTLND
-324 HIKNFNEH
+324 HIKKFNEH
-332 VSKSDN
+332 VSNSSSYISDN
-338 YIIENNKNIQ
+338 NNNIQ

-359 NYNNLNTDVT
+359 SYNNLNTDVSKLT
-369 NLRTNFNTLVNSDN
+369 TNFNTLVNSEN
-383 ANNVIDTFKE
+383 ANEVIDTFKE
-393 VEAFLSSISD
+393 VETFLSSITD

-415 TEMNK
+415 TEMNE
-420 KINNIITN
+420 KIDNIITN

-435 IDDINSSITDISS
+435 INDINSSIIDISS
-448 RLYNYITSN
+448 RLYSYITSN
-457 NEIITKIDTSV
+457 NEIITKIDTSINDLNSFI
-468 NNINSSI
+468 NN
-475 NELTTKIDTSINDI
+475 LTTKIDTSIND
-489 NSSINDINSS
+489 
-499 INDINSSINGLNSS
+499 LNSS
-513 IDDISTRLNNNYV
+513 IDDINS
-526 SKDDYIKDKE
+526 
-536 AITTAF
+536 
-542 VQLDNKINNIDTSI
+542 SI
-556 NANIIDI
+556 NDI

-576 NNIIKLNTTSGTN
+576 NHIITLNTSSGTN

-606 IDTNKFNIVENGIRK
+606 IDTNKFTIVENGIRK
-621 EKELKTVN
+621 EKKLKTVN
-629 PNIIKEII
+629 PNIINEII
-637 SNKKVSNKL
+637 SNKKDSNKL
-646 FDNINASIGNINVS
+646 FDNINSSISNINASISNINVS

-665 SSINDISTKIVNYI
+665 SSVNDISTKIDNYI

-751 INELNQETTSGFKTL
+751 INELNQETTSGFNTL

-774 SSMYYTKPVALNVTF
+774 SSMYYTKPVDLNVTF
-789 TVTPTSIIKGKET
+789 TATPTSIIKGKET

-815 NISNIVYNNKV
+815 NISTIVYNNNV
-826 SSDLTYTERINITD
+826 LSDLTYTEHINVTD

-853 DNKGASPTPF
+853 DNKDASPAPF

-868 VGAIQELY
+868 VSAIQELY
-876 YWSSADGI
+876 YWSSVDDI

-907 SINFNNQGED
+907 SINFNNQGEN

-924 SSDILETKFF
+924 SSDIPETKFF
-934 IYQHGSSPTLSG
+934 IYSHGSSPTLSG

-961 PLKYYL
+961 PLNYYL

>member
-7 LITELISILDKRTA
+7 LITELISILDKRAA

-48 QQIQTDDYT
+48 QQRQTDDYT

-74 RNEIDRKLGENKQEN
+74 GNEIDRKLGENKQEN

-117 NINTVKDKID
+117 NINIVKDKID

-138 KLSDAY
+138 TLSDAY

-151 YDKIRTGIDTLY
+151 YDKIKTGIDTLY

-172 FDAKIDSSFRTILQY
+172 YDTRIDSSFRTILQY

-215 RIKGLLDVDIDDLY
+215 RIKGLIDIDIDDLY

-250 NKITSDVD
+250 NKIKSDVD

-269 KSSGDMGDIITDGIA
+269 KSSGEMGDVTTEGIA

-299 NFKLVNNNINSITTD
+299 RFNLVNNDISLIHKD
-314 VDKLDTTLND
+314 VSKIDTSLND
-324 HIKNFNEH
+324 HIKKFNEH

-338 YIIENNKNIQ
+338 YIIDNNKNIQ

-359 NYNNLNTDVT
+359 SYNNLNTDVT
-369 NLRTNFNTLVNSDN
+369 NLITNFNTLVNSDN

-393 VEAFLSSISD
+393 VETFLSSISD

-420 KINNIITN
+420 KIDNIIKN
-428 DTIINVS
+428 DTSINVP
-435 IDDINSSITDISS
+435 IDDINSSIIDISS

-457 NEIITKIDTSV
+457 NEIITKIDTSI
-468 NNINSSI
+468 NDINSSI
-475 NELTTKIDTSINDI
+475 NNLITKIDTSINDL
-489 NSSINDINSS
+489 NSSIDDINSS
-499 INDINSSINGLNSS
+499 IN
-513 IDDISTRLNNNYV
+513 DISTRLNNNYV
-526 SKDDYIKDKE
+526 SKDDYIKDE
-536 AITTAF
+536 EVITTAF
-542 VQLDNKINNIDTSI
+542 VQLDNKINDIDTSI

-606 IDTNKFNIVENGIRK
+606 IDINKFNIVENGIRK

-629 PNIIKEII
+629 PNIINEII
-637 SNKKVSNKL
+637 SNKKVSNNL
-646 FDNINASIGNINVS
+646 FDNINSSISNIN
-660 INDIN
+660 
-665 SSINDISTKIVNYI
+665 
-679 SSNNGIIFDLST
+679 
-691 KIDASI
+691 ASI
-697 NDINSSIND
+697 NDINSS
-706 ISTRLNNNYVSTEQY
+706 
-721 IKDEE
+721 
-726 AITTAFVQLDNKI
+726 I

-751 INELNQETTSGFKTL
+751 INELNQETTSGFNTL

-774 SSMYYTKPVALNVTF
+774 SSMYYTKPVDLNVTF
-789 TVTPTSIIKGKET
+789 TAAPTSIIKGKET

-815 NISNIVYNNKV
+815 NISNIVYNNNV
-826 SSDLTYTERINITD
+826 LSDLTYAEHINVTD
-840 NISRTLKVETNYK
+840 NISRTLRVETNYK
-853 DNKGASPTPF
+853 DNKGASPAPF

-868 VGAIQELY
+868 VSAIQELY
-876 YWSSADGI
+876 YWSSVDSI

-924 SSDILETKFF
+924 SSDIPETKFF

-961 PLKYYL
+961 PLNYYL

>member
-7 LITELISILDKRTA
+7 LINELISILDKRTA

-48 QQIQTDDYT
+48 QQAQTDDYT
-57 GKINELTE
+57 DKINELTE
-65 NTKDSFKLI
+65 NTNNSFKLI

-117 NINTVKDKID
+117 NINIVKDKID
-127 GVDTKYNNIIT
+127 DVDTKYNNIIT
-138 KLSDAY
+138 TLSNGY

-151 YDKIRTGIDTLY
+151 YDKIKTGIDTLY

-172 FDAKIDSSFRTILQY
+172 YDTRIDSSFIAILQY

-215 RIKGLLDVDIDDLY
+215 RIKGLLDIDIDDLY

-250 NKITSDVD
+250 NKIISDVS

-269 KSSGDMGDIITDGIA
+269 KSSEDMGDVITDGIA

-299 NFKLVNNNINSITTD
+299 RFNVVNNDISLINKD
-314 VDKLDTTLND
+314 VTKIDTTLND
-324 HIKNFNEH
+324 HIKKFNEH
-332 VSKSDN
+332 VSNSSN
-338 YIIENNKNIQ
+338 YIIDNNKNIQ

-359 NYNNLNTDVT
+359 NYNNLNTDVS
-369 NLRTNFNTLVNSDN
+369 NLRTNFNTLVNSSN
-383 ANNVIDTFKE
+383 ANKVIDTFKE
-393 VEAFLSSISD
+393 VETFLSSISD

-420 KINNIITN
+420 KIDNIIKN
-428 DTIINVS
+428 DPIINVS
-435 IDDINSSITDISS
+435 IDDINSSIIDISS

-457 NEIITKIDTSV
+457 NEIITKIDTSI
-468 NNINSSI
+468 NDINSSL
-475 NELTTKIDTSINDI
+475 NNLTTKTDTSINDL

-499 INDINSSINGLNSS
+499 IN
-513 IDDISTRLNNNYV
+513 DISTRLNNNYV
-526 SKDDYIKDKE
+526 SKDDYIKDEE

-542 VQLDNKINNIDTSI
+542 VQLDNKINDIDTSI

-629 PNIIKEII
+629 PNIINEII

-646 FDNINASIGNINVS
+646 FENIN
-660 INDIN
+660 
-665 SSINDISTKIVNYI
+665 
-679 SSNNGIIFDLST
+679 
-691 KIDASI
+691 ASI

-751 INELNQETTSGFKTL
+751 INELNQETTSGFNTL

-774 SSMYYTKPVALNVTF
+774 SSMYYTKPVDLNVTF
-789 TVTPTSIIKGKET
+789 TATPTSIIKGKET

-815 NISNIVYNNKV
+815 NISTIVYNNNV
-826 SSDLTYTERINITD
+826 LSDLTYTEHINVTD

-868 VGAIQELY
+868 VSAIQELY
-876 YWSSADGI
+876 YWSSVDDT

-924 SSDILETKFF
+924 SSDIPETKFF

-961 PLKYYL
+961 PLNYYL

>member
-1 MDYNNK
+1 MNYNNK

-21 IAKSELNKALEYVK
+21 IAKSELNEALEYVK

-48 QQIQTDDYT
+48 QQRQTDDYT

-65 NTKDSFKLI
+65 NTNDSFELI
-74 RNEIDRKLGENKQEN
+74 RNEIDRKLRENKQEN

-117 NINTVKDKID
+117 NINIVKDKID

-138 KLSDAY
+138 TLSNGY

-151 YDKIRTGIDTLY
+151 YDKIKTGIDTLY

-172 FDAKIDSSFRTILQY
+172 YDTRIDSSFIEILQY

-215 RIKGLLDVDIDDLY
+215 RIKGLIDIDIDDLY

-243 LIQNTSI
+243 LIQNISI
-250 NKITSDVD
+250 NKITSDVS

-269 KSSGDMGDIITDGIA
+269 KSSGEMGDVITDGIA

-291 EFKSDTTE
+291 EFESDTTGKF
-299 NFKLVNNNINSITTD
+299 NLVNNDISLINKD
-314 VDKLDTTLND
+314 VIKIDTTLND
-324 HIKNFNEH
+324 HIKKFNEH
-332 VSKSDN
+332 VSNSSN
-338 YIIENNKNIQ
+338 YIIDNDKNIQ

-359 NYNNLNTDVT
+359 SYNNLNTDVSK
-369 NLRTNFNTLVNSDN
+369 LITNFNTLVSSEN
-383 ANNVIDTFKE
+383 ANEVIDTFKE
-393 VEAFLSSISD
+393 VETFLSSITD

-415 TEMNK
+415 TEMNE
-420 KINNIITN
+420 KIDNIITN

-435 IDDINSSITDISS
+435 IDDINSSIIDISS
-448 RLYNYITSN
+448 RLYSYITSN
-457 NEIITKIDTSV
+457 NEIITKIDTSI
-468 NNINSSI
+468 NNLNSSI
-475 NELTTKIDTSINDI
+475 NNLTTKIDTSINNL
-489 NSSINDINSS
+489 NSSID
-499 INDINSSINGLNSS
+499 DINSSINGLNSS
-513 IDDISTRLNNNYV
+513 IN
-526 SKDDYIKDKE
+526 
-536 AITTAF
+536 
-542 VQLDNKINNIDTSI
+542 
-556 NANIIDI
+556 DI

-576 NNIIKLNTTSGTN
+576 NHIITLNTSSGTN

-606 IDTNKFNIVENGIRK
+606 IDTNKFTIVENGIRK
-621 EKELKTVN
+621 EKKLKTVN
-629 PNIIKEII
+629 PNIINEII
-637 SNKKVSNKL
+637 SNKKDSNKL
-646 FDNINASIGNINVS
+646 FDNINSSISNINASISNINVS

-665 SSINDISTKIVNYI
+665 SSVNDISTKIDNYI

-751 INELNQETTSGFKTL
+751 INELNQETTSGFNTL

-774 SSMYYTKPVALNVTF
+774 SSMYYTKPVDLNVTF
-789 TVTPTSIIKGKET
+789 TAAPTSIIKGKET

-815 NISNIVYNNKV
+815 NISTIVYNNNAL
-826 SSDLTYTERINITD
+826 SDLTYTEHINVTD

-853 DNKGASPTPF
+853 DNKDASPAPF

-868 VGAIQELY
+868 VSAIQELY
-876 YWSSADGI
+876 YWSSVDDI

-907 SINFNNQGED
+907 SINFNNQGEN

-924 SSDILETKFF
+924 SSDIPETKFF

-961 PLKYYL
+961 PLNYYL

>member
-1 MDYNNK
+1 MNYNNK

-21 IAKSELNKALEYVK
+21 IVKSELNEALEYVK

-48 QQIQTDDYT
+48 QQRQTDDYT

-65 NTKDSFKLI
+65 NTNDSFELI
-74 RNEIDRKLGENKQEN
+74 RNEIDRKLRENKQEN

-117 NINTVKDKID
+117 NINIVKDKID

-138 KLSDAY
+138 TLSNGY

-151 YDKIRTGIDTLY
+151 YDKIKTGIDTLY

-172 FDAKIDSSFRTILQY
+172 YDTRIDSSFIAILQY

-215 RIKGLLDVDIDDLY
+215 RIKGLLDIDIDDLY

-243 LIQNTSI
+243 LIQNISI
-250 NKITSDVD
+250 NKITSDVS

-269 KSSGDMGDIITDGIA
+269 KSSGEMGDVITDGIA

-291 EFKSDTTE
+291 EFESDTTGKF
-299 NFKLVNNNINSITTD
+299 NLVNNDISLINKD
-314 VDKLDTTLND
+314 VTKIDTTLND

-332 VSKSDN
+332 VSNSSN
-338 YIIENNKNIQ
+338 YIIDNDKNIQ

-359 NYNNLNTDVT
+359 SYNNLNTDVSKLT
-369 NLRTNFNTLVNSDN
+369 TNFNTLVNSEN
-383 ANNVIDTFKE
+383 ANEVIDTFKE
-393 VEAFLSSISD
+393 VETFLSSITD

-415 TEMNK
+415 TEMNE
-420 KINNIITN
+420 KIDNIITN

-435 IDDINSSITDISS
+435 IDDINSSIIDISS
-448 RLYNYITSN
+448 RLYSYITSN
-457 NEIITKIDTSV
+457 NEIITKIDTSINDLNSFI
-468 NNINSSI
+468 NN
-475 NELTTKIDTSINDI
+475 LTTKIDTSINDLNSSINNLTTKIDTSINNLNSSIDDI
-489 NSSINDINSS
+489 NSSINGLNSS

-513 IDDISTRLNNNYV
+513 IN
-526 SKDDYIKDKE
+526 
-536 AITTAF
+536 
-542 VQLDNKINNIDTSI
+542 
-556 NANIIDI
+556 DI

-576 NNIIKLNTTSGTN
+576 NHIITLNTSSGTN

-606 IDTNKFNIVENGIRK
+606 IDTNKFTIVENGIRK
-621 EKELKTVN
+621 EKKLKTVN
-629 PNIIKEII
+629 PNIINELI

-646 FDNINASIGNINVS
+646 FDNINASISNINASISNINVS

-665 SSINDISTKIVNYI
+665 SSVNDISTKIDNYI

-751 INELNQETTSGFKTL
+751 INELNQETTSGFNTL

-774 SSMYYTKPVALNVTF
+774 SSMYYTKPVDLNVTF
-789 TVTPTSIIKGKET
+789 TAEPTSIIKGKET

-815 NISNIVYNNKV
+815 NISTIVYNNNAL
-826 SSDLTYTERINITD
+826 SDLTYTEHINVTD

-853 DNKGASPTPF
+853 DNKDASPAPF

-868 VGAIQELY
+868 VSAIQELY
-876 YWSSADGI
+876 YWSSVDDI

-907 SINFNNQGED
+907 SINFNNQGEN

-924 SSDILETKFF
+924 SSDIPETKFF

-961 PLKYYL
+961 PLNYYL

>member
-7 LITELISILDKRTA
+7 LITELISILDKRAA

-35 TYDVSITDYIKSD
+35 TYDVSITDYIKSE
-48 QQIQTDDYT
+48 QQRQTDDYT

-65 NTKDSFKLI
+65 NTNDSFKLI

-89 INAINSAKNDLIIK
+89 INAINSAKNELIIK

-117 NINTVKDKID
+117 NINIVKGKID
-127 GVDTKYNNIIT
+127 DVDTKYNNIIT
-138 KLSDAY
+138 TLSDAY
-144 NTSFDDV
+144 NTSFDNV
-151 YDKIRTGIDTLY
+151 YDKIRNSIDTLY

-172 FDAKIDSSFRTILQY
+172 YDTRIDSSFRTILQY

-215 RIKGLLDVDIDDLY
+215 RIKELLDIDIDDLY
-229 TYIDDQLDDIDKEQ
+229 IYIDDQLDDIDNEQ
-243 LIQNTSI
+243 LIQNISI
-250 NKITSDVD
+250 NKIKSDVD

-269 KSSGDMGDIITDGIA
+269 KSSGEMSDVITDGIA

-299 NFKLVNNNINSITTD
+299 SFNLVNNDISLINKD
-314 VDKLDTTLND
+314 VSKIDTTLND
-324 HIKNFNEH
+324 HIKKFNEH

-338 YIIENNKNIQ
+338 YIIDNNKNIQ

-359 NYNNLNTDVT
+359 NYNNLNTDIT
-369 NLRTNFNTLVNSDN
+369 KLRTNFNTLVNSDN

-393 VEAFLSSISD
+393 VETFLSSISD

-420 KINNIITN
+420 KIDNIIKN
-428 DTIINVS
+428 DPIINVS
-435 IDDINSSITDISS
+435 IDDINSSIIDISS

-457 NEIITKIDTSV
+457 NEIITKIDTSI
-468 NNINSSI
+468 NDLNSSI
-475 NELTTKIDTSINDI
+475 DDI
-489 NSSINDINSS
+489 NSSIN
-499 INDINSSINGLNSS
+499 
-513 IDDISTRLNNNYV
+513 DISTRLNNNYV
-526 SKDDYIKDKE
+526 SKDDYIKDE
-536 AITTAF
+536 EVITTAF
-542 VQLDNKINNIDTSI
+542 VQLDNKINDINTSI

-606 IDTNKFNIVENGIRK
+606 IDINKFNIVENGIRK

-629 PNIIKEII
+629 PNIINEII
-637 SNKKVSNKL
+637 SNKKISNKL
-646 FDNINASIGNINVS
+646 FDNINASISNINVS

-665 SSINDISTKIVNYI
+665 SSVNDISTKIVNYI

-697 NDINSSIND
+697 DDINSSIND
-706 ISTRLNNNYVSTEQY
+706 ISTRLNNNYVSKDDY

-751 INELNQETTSGFKTL
+751 INELNQETTSGFNTL

-774 SSMYYTKPVALNVTF
+774 SSMYYTKPVDLNVTF
-789 TVTPTSIIKGKET
+789 TAAPTSIIKGKET

-815 NISNIVYNNKV
+815 NISNIVYNNNV
-826 SSDLTYTERINITD
+826 LSDLTYTESINITD

-853 DNKGASPTPF
+853 DNKDASPAPF

-868 VGAIQELY
+868 VSAIQELY
-876 YWSSADGI
+876 YWSSVDSI

-924 SSDILETKFF
+924 SSDIPETKFF

-961 PLKYYL
+961 PLNYYL

>member
-7 LITELISILDKRTA
+7 LINELISILDKRTA

-35 TYDVSITDYIKSD
+35 IYDVSITDYIKSD
-48 QQIQTDDYT
+48 QQIQTNDYT

-127 GVDTKYNNIIT
+127 DVDTKYNNIIT
-138 KLSDAY
+138 TLSDAY
-144 NTSFDDV
+144 NTSFDDI

-172 FDAKIDSSFRTILQY
+172 FDTKIDSSFRTILQY

-215 RIKGLLDVDIDDLY
+215 RIKGLLDIDIDDLY

-250 NKITSDVD
+250 NKIKSDVD
-258 IKYEY
+258 I
-263 LLALIN
+263 LI
-269 KSSGDMGDIITDGIA
+269 KSSGEMSGSIV
-284 GLRKEFK
+284 GLRKEFN
-291 EFKSDTTE
+291 EFRSDTTE
-299 NFKLVNNNINSITTD
+299 NFKLVNNNINLITKD
-314 VDKLDTTLND
+314 VTKIDTTLD
-324 HIKNFNEH
+324 EHIKKYNEH

-338 YIIENNKNIQ
+338 YIITNDKNIQ
-348 NIQTKIGNIEV
+348 DIQAKISNIDLS
-359 NYNNLNTDVT
+359 YNNLNTDIT
-369 NLRTNFNTLVNSDN
+369 NLTTNFNTLVNSDN

-393 VEAFLSSISD
+393 VETFLSSISD

-415 TEMNK
+415 KEMNK
-420 KINNIITN
+420 KIDNIIINGT
-428 DTIINVS
+428 INVS

-448 RLYNYITSN
+448 RLYNYINSN
-457 NEIITKIDTSV
+457 NGIST
-468 NNINSSI
+468 N
-475 NELTTKIDTSINDI
+475 IDTSIDN
-489 NSSINDINSS
+489 
-499 INDINSSINGLNSS
+499 INSSINGL
-513 IDDISTRLNNNYV
+513 
-526 SKDDYIKDKE
+526 
-536 AITTAF
+536 
-542 VQLDNKINNIDTSI
+542 
-556 NANIIDI
+556 
-563 STRLNNKISLLES
+563 
-576 NNIIKLNTTSGTN
+576 
-589 KNIWN
+589 
-594 EENNTFYDDAYV
+594 
-606 IDTNKFNIVENGIRK
+606 
-621 EKELKTVN
+621 
-629 PNIIKEII
+629 
-637 SNKKVSNKL
+637 
-646 FDNINASIGNINVS
+646 
-660 INDIN
+660 
-665 SSINDISTKIVNYI
+665 
-679 SSNNGIIFDLST
+679 
-691 KIDASI
+691 
-697 NDINSSIND
+697 NSSIND
-706 ISTRLNNNYVSTEQY
+706 ISTRLNNNYVSKDDY

-774 SSMYYTKPVALNVTF
+774 SSMYYTKPVSLNVTF
-789 TVTPTSIIKGKET
+789 TATPTSIIKGKET

-924 SSDILETKFF
+924 SSDIPETKFF

>member
-1 MDYNNK
+1 MNYNNK
-7 LITELISILDKRTA
+7 LITELISILDKRAA

-48 QQIQTDDYT
+48 QQRQTDDYT

-65 NTKDSFKLI
+65 NTNDSFELI
-74 RNEIDRKLGENKQEN
+74 RNEIDRKLRENKQEN

-117 NINTVKDKID
+117 NINIVKDKID

-138 KLSDAY
+138 TLSNGY

-151 YDKIRTGIDTLY
+151 YDKIKTGIDTLY

-172 FDAKIDSSFRTILQY
+172 YDTRIDSSFIEILQY

-215 RIKGLLDVDIDDLY
+215 RIKGLIDIDIDDLY

-243 LIQNTSI
+243 LIQNISI
-250 NKITSDVD
+250 NKITSDVS

-269 KSSGDMGDIITDGIA
+269 KSSGEMGDVITDGIA

-291 EFKSDTTE
+291 EFESDTTGKF
-299 NFKLVNNNINSITTD
+299 NLVNNDISLINKD
-314 VDKLDTTLND
+314 VSKIDTTLND
-324 HIKNFNEH
+324 HIKKFNEH
-332 VSKSDN
+332 VSNSSSYISDN
-338 YIIENNKNIQ
+338 NNNIQ

-359 NYNNLNTDVT
+359 SYNNLNTDVSKLT
-369 NLRTNFNTLVNSDN
+369 TNFNTLVNSEN
-383 ANNVIDTFKE
+383 ANEVIDTFKE
-393 VEAFLSSISD
+393 VETFLSSITD

-415 TEMNK
+415 TEMNE
-420 KINNIITN
+420 KIDNIITN

-435 IDDINSSITDISS
+435 IDDINSSIIDISS
-448 RLYNYITSN
+448 RLYSYITSN
-457 NEIITKIDTSV
+457 NEIITKIDTSINDLNSFI
-468 NNINSSI
+468 NN
-475 NELTTKIDTSINDI
+475 LTTKIDTSIN
-489 NSSINDINSS
+489 N
-499 INDINSSINGLNSS
+499 LNSS
-513 IDDISTRLNNNYV
+513 IDDINS
-526 SKDDYIKDKE
+526 
-536 AITTAF
+536 
-542 VQLDNKINNIDTSI
+542 SI
-556 NANIIDI
+556 NDI

-576 NNIIKLNTTSGTN
+576 NHIITLNTSSGTN

-606 IDTNKFNIVENGIRK
+606 IDINKFNIVENGIRK

-629 PNIIKEII
+629 PNIINEII
-637 SNKKVSNKL
+637 SNKKDSNKL
-646 FDNINASIGNINVS
+646 FDNINSSISNINASISNINVS

-665 SSINDISTKIVNYI
+665 SSVNDISTKIDNYI

-751 INELNQETTSGFKTL
+751 INELNQETTSGFNTL

-774 SSMYYTKPVALNVTF
+774 SSMYYTKPVDLNVTF
-789 TVTPTSIIKGKET
+789 TAAPTSIIKGKET

-815 NISNIVYNNKV
+815 NISNIVYNNNV
-826 SSDLTYTERINITD
+826 LPDLTYTESINITD

-853 DNKGASPTPF
+853 DNKDASPAPF

-868 VGAIQELY
+868 VSAIQELY
-876 YWSSADGI
+876 YWSSVDDI

-907 SINFNNQGED
+907 SINFNNQGEN

-924 SSDILETKFF
+924 SSDIPETKFF

-961 PLKYYL
+961 PLNYYL

>member
-7 LITELISILDKRTA
+7 LINELISILDKRTA

-48 QQIQTDDYT
+48 QQAQTDDYT
-57 GKINELTE
+57 DKINELTE
-65 NTKDSFKLI
+65 NTNNSFKLI

-117 NINTVKDKID
+117 NINIVKDKID
-127 GVDTKYNNIIT
+127 DVDTKYNNIIT
-138 KLSDAY
+138 TLSDAY

-151 YDKIRTGIDTLY
+151 YDKIKTGIDTLY

-172 FDAKIDSSFRTILQY
+172 YDTRIDSSFIAILQY

-215 RIKGLLDVDIDDLY
+215 RIKGLLDIDIDDLY

-250 NKITSDVD
+250 NKIKSDVD

-263 LLALIN
+263 LLELIN
-269 KSSGDMGDIITDGIA
+269 KSSGEMGDVITDGIA

-299 NFKLVNNNINSITTD
+299 RFNLVNNDINLINKD
-314 VDKLDTTLND
+314 VSKIVTTLND
-324 HIKNFNEH
+324 HIKKFNEH
-332 VSKSDN
+332 VSESNN
-338 YIIENNKNIQ
+338 YISDNNKNIQ

-359 NYNNLNTDVT
+359 SYNNLNTDVT
-369 NLRTNFNTLVNSDN
+369 NLITNFNTLVNSDN

-393 VEAFLSSISD
+393 VETFLSSISD

-420 KINNIITN
+420 KIDNIIKN
-428 DTIINVS
+428 DPIINVS
-435 IDDINSSITDISS
+435 IDDINSSIIDISS

-457 NEIITKIDTSV
+457 NEIITKIDTSI
-468 NNINSSI
+468 NDINSSL
-475 NELTTKIDTSINDI
+475 NNLTTKIDTSIDDI
-489 NSSINDINSS
+489 NTSIND
-499 INDINSSINGLNSS
+499 LNSS
-513 IDDISTRLNNNYV
+513 IDDLNSSINDISTRLNNNYV
-526 SKDDYIKDKE
+526 SKDDYIKDEE

-542 VQLDNKINNIDTSI
+542 VQLDNKINDIDTSI

-563 STRLNNKISLLES
+563 STRLNNKILLLES

-629 PNIIKEII
+629 PNIINEII

-646 FDNINASIGNINVS
+646 FENINAS

-691 KIDASI
+691 KIDVSI

-751 INELNQETTSGFKTL
+751 INELNQETTSGFNTL

-774 SSMYYTKPVALNVTF
+774 SSMYYTKPVDLNVTF
-789 TVTPTSIIKGKET
+789 TATPTSIIKGKET

-815 NISNIVYNNKV
+815 NISTIVYNNNV
-826 SSDLTYTERINITD
+826 LSDLTYTEHINVTD

-853 DNKGASPTPF
+853 DNKGASPAPF

-868 VGAIQELY
+868 VSAIQELY
-876 YWSSADGI
+876 YWSSVDST

-924 SSDILETKFF
+924 SSDIPETKFF

-961 PLKYYL
+961 PLNYYL

>member
-1 MDYNNK
+1 MNYNNK

-21 IAKSELNKALEYVK
+21 IAKSELDKALEYVK

-48 QQIQTDDYT
+48 QQRQTDDYT
-57 GKINELTE
+57 GKINELAE
-65 NTKDSFKLI
+65 NTNDSFKLI

-117 NINTVKDKID
+117 NINIVKDKID

-138 KLSDAY
+138 TLSNGY

-151 YDKIRTGIDTLY
+151 YDKIKTGIDTLY

-172 FDAKIDSSFRTILQY
+172 YDTRIDSSFIEILQY

-215 RIKGLLDVDIDDLY
+215 RIKGLIDIDIDDLY

-243 LIQNTSI
+243 LIQNISI
-250 NKITSDVD
+250 NKITSDVS

-269 KSSGDMGDIITDGIA
+269 KSSGEMGDVITDGIA

-291 EFKSDTTE
+291 EFESDTTGKF
-299 NFKLVNNNINSITTD
+299 NLVNNNISLINKD
-314 VDKLDTTLND
+314 VSKIDNTLNE
-324 HIKNFNEH
+324 HIKKFNEH
-332 VSKSDN
+332 VSNSSN
-338 YIIENNKNIQ
+338 YIIDNNKNIQ
-348 NIQTKIGNIEV
+348 SIQTKIGNIEV
-359 NYNNLNTDVT
+359 SYNNLNTDVSK
-369 NLRTNFNTLVNSDN
+369 LITNFNTLVSSEN
-383 ANNVIDTFKE
+383 ANEVIDTFKE
-393 VEAFLSSISD
+393 VETFLSSITD

-415 TEMNK
+415 TEMNE
-420 KINNIITN
+420 KIDNIITN

-435 IDDINSSITDISS
+435 IDDINSSIIDISS
-448 RLYNYITSN
+448 RLYSYITSN
-457 NEIITKIDTSV
+457 NEIITKIDTSI
-468 NNINSSI
+468 NNLNSSI
-475 NELTTKIDTSINDI
+475 NNLTTKIDTSINNL
-489 NSSINDINSS
+489 NSSID
-499 INDINSSINGLNSS
+499 DINSSINGLNSS
-513 IDDISTRLNNNYV
+513 IDDINS
-526 SKDDYIKDKE
+526 
-536 AITTAF
+536 
-542 VQLDNKINNIDTSI
+542 SI
-556 NANIIDI
+556 NGLNSSINDI

-576 NNIIKLNTTSGTN
+576 NHIITLNTSSGTN

-606 IDTNKFNIVENGIRK
+606 IDTNKFTIVENGIRK
-621 EKELKTVN
+621 EKKLKTVN
-629 PNIIKEII
+629 PNIINEII
-637 SNKKVSNKL
+637 SNKKDSNKL
-646 FDNINASIGNINVS
+646 FDNINASISNINVS

-665 SSINDISTKIVNYI
+665 SSVNDISTKIDNYI

-751 INELNQETTSGFKTL
+751 INELNQETTSGFNTL

-774 SSMYYTKPVALNVTF
+774 SSMYYTKPVDLNVTF
-789 TVTPTSIIKGKET
+789 TAAPTSIIKGKET

-815 NISNIVYNNKV
+815 NISTIVYNNNAL
-826 SSDLTYTERINITD
+826 SDLTYTEHINVTD

-853 DNKGASPTPF
+853 DNKDASPAPF

-868 VGAIQELY
+868 VSAIQELY
-876 YWSSADGI
+876 YWSSVDDI

-907 SINFNNQGED
+907 SINFNNQGEN

-924 SSDILETKFF
+924 SSDIPETKFF

-961 PLKYYL
+961 PLNYYL

>member
-1 MDYNNK
+1 MNYNNK

-21 IAKSELNKALEYVK
+21 IAKSELNEALEYVK

-48 QQIQTDDYT
+48 QQRQTDDYT

-65 NTKDSFKLI
+65 NTNDSFELI
-74 RNEIDRKLGENKQEN
+74 RNEIDRKLRENKQEN

-117 NINTVKDKID
+117 NINIVKDKID

-138 KLSDAY
+138 TLSNGY

-151 YDKIRTGIDTLY
+151 YDKIKTGIDTLY

-172 FDAKIDSSFRTILQY
+172 YDTRIDSSFIEILQY

-215 RIKGLLDVDIDDLY
+215 RIKGLIDIDIDDLY
-229 TYIDDQLDDIDKEQ
+229 TYIDDQLDDIDNEQ

-250 NKITSDVD
+250 NKIKSDVD

-269 KSSGDMGDIITDGIA
+269 KSSGEMGDVITDGIA

-291 EFKSDTTE
+291 EFESDTTGKF
-299 NFKLVNNNINSITTD
+299 NLVNNDISLINKD
-314 VDKLDTTLND
+314 VTKIDTTLND
-324 HIKNFNEH
+324 HIKKFNEH
-332 VSKSDN
+332 VSNSSSYISDN
-338 YIIENNKNIQ
+338 NNNIQ

-359 NYNNLNTDVT
+359 SYNNLNTDVSKLT
-369 NLRTNFNTLVNSDN
+369 TNFNTLVNSEN
-383 ANNVIDTFKE
+383 ANEVIDTFKE
-393 VEAFLSSISD
+393 VETFLSSITD

-415 TEMNK
+415 TEMNE
-420 KINNIITN
+420 KIDNIITN
-428 DTIINVS
+428 DTIINAS
-435 IDDINSSITDISS
+435 IDDINSSIIDISS
-448 RLYNYITSN
+448 RLYSYITSN
-457 NEIITKIDTSV
+457 NEIITKIDTSINDLNSFI
-468 NNINSSI
+468 NN
-475 NELTTKIDTSINDI
+475 LTTKIDTSINDLNSSI
-489 NSSINDINSS
+489 NNLTTKIDTSINDLNSSIDDINISINDINSS
-499 INDINSSINGLNSS
+499 IDDINSSINGLNSS
-513 IDDISTRLNNNYV
+513 IN
-526 SKDDYIKDKE
+526 
-536 AITTAF
+536 
-542 VQLDNKINNIDTSI
+542 
-556 NANIIDI
+556 DI

-576 NNIIKLNTTSGTN
+576 NHIITLNTSSGTN

-606 IDTNKFNIVENGIRK
+606 IDTNKFTIVENGIRK
-621 EKELKTVN
+621 EKKLKTVN
-629 PNIIKEII
+629 PNIINELI

-646 FDNINASIGNINVS
+646 FDNINSSISNINASISNINVS

-665 SSINDISTKIVNYI
+665 SSVNDISTKIDNYI

-751 INELNQETTSGFKTL
+751 INELNQETTSGFNTL

-774 SSMYYTKPVALNVTF
+774 SSMYYTKPVDLNVTF
-789 TVTPTSIIKGKET
+789 TAAPTSIIKGKET

-815 NISNIVYNNKV
+815 NISTIVYNNNV
-826 SSDLTYTERINITD
+826 LSDLTYTEHINVTD

-853 DNKGASPTPF
+853 DNKDASPAPF

-868 VGAIQELY
+868 VSAIQELY
-876 YWSSADGI
+876 YWSSVDDI

-907 SINFNNQGED
+907 SINFNNQGEN

-924 SSDILETKFF
+924 SSDIPETKFF
-934 IYQHGSSPTLSG
+934 IYSHGSSPTLSG

-961 PLKYYL
+961 PLNYYL

>member
-1 MDYNNK
+1 MNYNNK

-21 IAKSELNKALEYVK
+21 IAKSELNEALEYVK

-48 QQIQTDDYT
+48 QQRQTDDYT

-65 NTKDSFKLI
+65 NTNDSFELI
-74 RNEIDRKLGENKQEN
+74 RNEIDRKLRENKQEN

-117 NINTVKDKID
+117 NINIVKDKID

-138 KLSDAY
+138 TLSNGY

-151 YDKIRTGIDTLY
+151 YDKIKTGIDTLY

-172 FDAKIDSSFRTILQY
+172 YDTRIDSSFIEILQY

-215 RIKGLLDVDIDDLY
+215 RIKELLDIDIDDLY

-243 LIQNTSI
+243 LIQNISI
-250 NKITSDVD
+250 NKITSDVS

-269 KSSGDMGDIITDGIA
+269 KSSGEMGDVITDGIA

-291 EFKSDTTE
+291 EFESDTTGKF
-299 NFKLVNNNINSITTD
+299 NLVNNDISLINKD
-314 VDKLDTTLND
+314 VTKIDTTLND
-324 HIKNFNEH
+324 HIKKFNEH
-332 VSKSDN
+332 VSNSSSYISDN
-338 YIIENNKNIQ
+338 NNNIQ

-359 NYNNLNTDVT
+359 SYNNLNTDVSKLT
-369 NLRTNFNTLVNSDN
+369 TNFNTLVNSEN
-383 ANNVIDTFKE
+383 ANEVIDTFKE
-393 VEAFLSSISD
+393 VETFLSSITD

-415 TEMNK
+415 TEMNE
-420 KINNIITN
+420 KIDNIITN

-435 IDDINSSITDISS
+435 INDINSSIIDISS
-448 RLYNYITSN
+448 RLYSYITSN
-457 NEIITKIDTSV
+457 NEIITKIDTSINDLNSFI
-468 NNINSSI
+468 NN
-475 NELTTKIDTSINDI
+475 LTTKIDTSINDLNSSIDDINISINGI
-489 NSSINDINSS
+489 NSSID
-499 INDINSSINGLNSS
+499 DINSSINGLNSS
-513 IDDISTRLNNNYV
+513 IN
-526 SKDDYIKDKE
+526 
-536 AITTAF
+536 
-542 VQLDNKINNIDTSI
+542 
-556 NANIIDI
+556 DI

-576 NNIIKLNTTSGTN
+576 NHIITLNTSSGTN

-606 IDTNKFNIVENGIRK
+606 IDTNKFTIVENGIRK
-621 EKELKTVN
+621 EKKLKTVN
-629 PNIIKEII
+629 PNIINELI

-646 FDNINASIGNINVS
+646 FDNINSSISNINASISNINVS

-665 SSINDISTKIVNYI
+665 SSVNDISTKIDNYI

-751 INELNQETTSGFKTL
+751 INELNQETTSGFNTL

-774 SSMYYTKPVALNVTF
+774 SSMYYTKPVDLNVTF
-789 TVTPTSIIKGKET
+789 TAAPTSIIKGKET

-815 NISNIVYNNKV
+815 NISTIVYNNNAL
-826 SSDLTYTERINITD
+826 SDLTYTEHINVTD

-853 DNKGASPTPF
+853 DNKDASPAPF

-868 VGAIQELY
+868 VSAIQELY
-876 YWSSADGI
+876 YWSSVDDI

-907 SINFNNQGED
+907 SINFNNQGEN

-924 SSDILETKFF
+924 SSDIPETKFF

-961 PLKYYL
+961 PLNYYL

>member
-7 LITELISILDKRTA
+7 LITELISILDKRAA

-35 TYDVSITDYIKSD
+35 TYDVSITDYIKND
-48 QQIQTDDYT
+48 QQRQTDDYT

-117 NINTVKDKID
+117 NINIVKGKID
-127 GVDTKYNNIIT
+127 DVDTKYNNIIT
-138 KLSDAY
+138 TLSDAY

-151 YDKIRTGIDTLY
+151 YGKIRNGIDTLY

-172 FDAKIDSSFRTILQY
+172 YDTRIDSSFRTILQY

-215 RIKGLLDVDIDDLY
+215 RIKGLIDIDIDDLY

-250 NKITSDVD
+250 NKIKSDVD

-269 KSSGDMGDIITDGIA
+269 KSSGDMGDVTTDGIA

-299 NFKLVNNNINSITTD
+299 RFNLVNNDINLINKD
-314 VDKLDTTLND
+314 VSKIDTALND
-324 HIKNFNEH
+324 HIKKFNEH

-338 YIIENNKNIQ
+338 YIIDNNKNIQ
-348 NIQTKIGNIEV
+348 NIQAKIGNIEV
-359 NYNNLNTDVT
+359 SYNNLNTDVT
-369 NLRTNFNTLVNSDN
+369 KLRTNFNTLVNSDN

-393 VEAFLSSISD
+393 VETFLSSISD

-420 KINNIITN
+420 KIDNIIKN
-428 DTIINVS
+428 DTSINVP
-435 IDDINSSITDISS
+435 IDDINSSINDISS
-448 RLYNYITSN
+448 RLYNYITLN
-457 NEIITKIDTSV
+457 NEII
-468 NNINSSI
+468 
-475 NELTTKIDTSINDI
+475 TKIDTSINDI
-489 NSSINDINSS
+489 NSYINNLTTKIDTSIDDINTSIND
-499 INDINSSINGLNSS
+499 LNSS
-513 IDDISTRLNNNYV
+513 IDG
-526 SKDDYIKDKE
+526 
-536 AITTAF
+536 
-542 VQLDNKINNIDTSI
+542 
-556 NANIIDI
+556 I

-576 NNIIKLNTTSGTN
+576 NNIIRLNTTSGTN

-594 EENNTFYDDAYV
+594 EETNTFYDDAYV

-629 PNIIKEII
+629 PNIINEII

-646 FDNINASIGNINVS
+646 FDNINTSISNINVS

-665 SSINDISTKIVNYI
+665 SSINDIST
-679 SSNNGIIFDLST
+679 
-691 KIDASI
+691 
-697 NDINSSIND
+697 
-706 ISTRLNNNYVSTEQY
+706 RLN
-721 IKDEE
+721 
-726 AITTAFVQLDNKI
+726 NKI

-751 INELNQETTSGFKTL
+751 INELNQETTSGFNTL

-774 SSMYYTKPVALNVTF
+774 SSMYYKKPVDLNVTF
-789 TVTPTSIIKGKET
+789 TAAPTSIIKGKET

-815 NISNIVYNNKV
+815 NISNIVYNNNV
-826 SSDLTYTERINITD
+826 LSDLTYTESINITD
-840 NISRTLKVETNYK
+840 NISRTLRVETNYK
-853 DNKGASPTPF
+853 DNKGASPAPF

-868 VGAIQELY
+868 VSAIQELY
-876 YWSSADGI
+876 YWSSVDSI

-924 SSDILETKFF
+924 SSDIPETKFF

-961 PLKYYL
+961 PLNYYL

>member
-7 LITELISILDKRTA
+7 LITELISILDKRAA

-35 TYDVSITDYIKSD
+35 TYDVSITDYIKND
-48 QQIQTDDYT
+48 QQRQTDDYT

-65 NTKDSFKLI
+65 NTNDSFKLI

-89 INAINSAKNDLIIK
+89 INAINSVKNELIIK

-117 NINTVKDKID
+117 NINIVKGKID
-127 GVDTKYNNIIT
+127 DVDTKYNNIIT
-138 KLSDAY
+138 TLSDAY

-151 YDKIRTGIDTLY
+151 YDKIRNGIDTLY

-172 FDAKIDSSFRTILQY
+172 YDTRIDSSFRTILQY

-215 RIKGLLDVDIDDLY
+215 RIKELFDIDIDDLY
-229 TYIDDQLDDIDKEQ
+229 TYIDDQLDDIDNEQ

-250 NKITSDVD
+250 NKIKSDVD

-269 KSSGDMGDIITDGIA
+269 KSSEEMGDVTAEGIA

-299 NFKLVNNNINSITTD
+299 RFNLVNNDINLINKD
-314 VDKLDTTLND
+314 VSKIDTTLND
-324 HIKNFNEH
+324 HIKKFNEH

-338 YIIENNKNIQ
+338 YIIDNNKNIQ

-359 NYNNLNTDVT
+359 SYNNLNTDVT
-369 NLRTNFNTLVNSDN
+369 KLRTNFNTLVNSDN

-393 VEAFLSSISD
+393 VETFLSSISD

-415 TEMNK
+415 KEMNK
-420 KINNIITN
+420 KIDNIIKN
-428 DTIINVS
+428 
-435 IDDINSSITDISS
+435 
-448 RLYNYITSN
+448 
-457 NEIITKIDTSV
+457 
-468 NNINSSI
+468 
-475 NELTTKIDTSINDI
+475 DTSINI
-489 NSSINDINSS
+489 P
-499 INDINSSINGLNSS
+499 
-513 IDDISTRLNNNYV
+513 ID
-526 SKDDYIKDKE
+526 
-536 AITTAF
+536 
-542 VQLDNKINNIDTSI
+542 
-556 NANIIDI
+556 
-563 STRLNNKISLLES
+563 
-576 NNIIKLNTTSGTN
+576 
-589 KNIWN
+589 
-594 EENNTFYDDAYV
+594 
-606 IDTNKFNIVENGIRK
+606 
-621 EKELKTVN
+621 
-629 PNIIKEII
+629 
-637 SNKKVSNKL
+637 
-646 FDNINASIGNINVS
+646 
-660 INDIN
+660 
-665 SSINDISTKIVNYI
+665 
-679 SSNNGIIFDLST
+679 
-691 KIDASI
+691 
-697 NDINSSIND
+697 DINSSIND
-706 ISTRLNNNYVSTEQY
+706 ISTRLN
-721 IKDEE
+721 
-726 AITTAFVQLDNKI
+726 NKI

-751 INELNQETTSGFKTL
+751 INDLNQETTSGFNTL

-774 SSMYYTKPVALNVTF
+774 SSMYYKKPVDLNVTF
-789 TVTPTSIIKGKET
+789 TAAPTSIIKGKET

-815 NISNIVYNNKV
+815 NISNIVYNNNV
-826 SSDLTYTERINITD
+826 LSDLTYTESINITD
-840 NISRTLKVETNYK
+840 NISRTLRVETNYK
-853 DNKGASPTPF
+853 DNKGASPAPF

-868 VGAIQELY
+868 VNAIQELY
-876 YWSSADGI
+876 YWSSVDSI

-924 SSDILETKFF
+924 SSDIPETKFF

-961 PLKYYL
+961 PLNYYL

>member
-7 LITELISILDKRTA
+7 LINELISILDKRTA
-21 IAKSELNKALEYVK
+21 IAKSELDKALEYVK

-48 QQIQTDDYT
+48 QQRQTDDYT

-65 NTKDSFKLI
+65 NTNDSFKLI
-74 RNEIDRKLGENKQEN
+74 RNKIDRKLEENKQEN

-117 NINTVKDKID
+117 NINIVKDKID

-138 KLSDAY
+138 TLSDGY

-151 YDKIRTGIDTLY
+151 YDKIKTGIDTLY

-172 FDAKIDSSFRTILQY
+172 YDTRIDSSFRTILQY

-215 RIKGLLDVDIDDLY
+215 RIKGLLDIDIDDLY
-229 TYIDDQLDDIDKEQ
+229 TYIDDQLDDIDNEQ

-250 NKITSDVD
+250 NKIISDVS

-269 KSSGDMGDIITDGIA
+269 NSSGEMGDVITDGIA

-299 NFKLVNNNINSITTD
+299 RFNVVNNDISLINKD
-314 VDKLDTTLND
+314 VSKIDTTLND

-332 VSKSDN
+332 VSNSSN
-338 YIIENNKNIQ
+338 YIIDNNKNIQ
-348 NIQTKIGNIEV
+348 SIQTKIGNIEV
-359 NYNNLNTDVT
+359 SYNNLNTDVS
-369 NLRTNFNTLVNSDN
+369 NLITNFNTLVNSDN

-393 VEAFLSSISD
+393 VETFLSSISD

-420 KINNIITN
+420 KIDNIITN

-435 IDDINSSITDISS
+435 IDDINSSIIDISS

-457 NEIITKIDTSV
+457 NEKI
-468 NNINSSI
+468 
-475 NELTTKIDTSINDI
+475 TKIDTSINDI
-489 NSSINDINSS
+489 NSSINNLTTKIDTSINDLNSS
-499 INDINSSINGLNSS
+499 INDINSSIN
-513 IDDISTRLNNNYV
+513 
-526 SKDDYIKDKE
+526 
-536 AITTAF
+536 
-542 VQLDNKINNIDTSI
+542 
-556 NANIIDI
+556 DI

-576 NNIIKLNTTSGTN
+576 NNIIKLNTTPGTN

-629 PNIIKEII
+629 PNIINEII

-646 FDNINASIGNINVS
+646 FDNINASISNINVS

-665 SSINDISTKIVNYI
+665 SSV
-679 SSNNGIIFDLST
+679 
-691 KIDASI
+691 
-697 NDINSSIND
+697 
-706 ISTRLNNNYVSTEQY
+706 
-721 IKDEE
+721 
-726 AITTAFVQLDNKI
+726 TTAFVQLDNKI

-751 INELNQETTSGFKTL
+751 INELNQETTSGFNTL

-774 SSMYYTKPVALNVTF
+774 NSMYYTKPVDLNVTF
-789 TVTPTSIIKGKET
+789 TAAPTSIIKGKET
-802 NVVFTYVINNYKN
+802 NVVFTYVINNYEN
-815 NISNIVYNNKV
+815 NISTIVYNNNV
-826 SSDLTYTERINITD
+826 LSDLTYTEHINVTD

-853 DNKGASPTPF
+853 DNKGASPAPF

-868 VGAIQELY
+868 VSAIQELY
-876 YWSSADGI
+876 YWSSVDDT

-924 SSDILETKFF
+924 SSDIPETKFF

-961 PLKYYL
+961 PLNYYL

>member
-48 QQIQTDDYT
+48 QQRQTDDYT

-65 NTKDSFKLI
+65 NTNDSFKLI

-117 NINTVKDKID
+117 NINIVKDKID

-138 KLSDAY
+138 TLSDAY

-151 YDKIRTGIDTLY
+151 YDKIKTGIDTLY

-172 FDAKIDSSFRTILQY
+172 YDTRIDSSFIEILQY

-215 RIKGLLDVDIDDLY
+215 RIKGLIDIDIDDLY

-243 LIQNTSI
+243 LIQNISI
-250 NKITSDVD
+250 NKITSDVS

-269 KSSGDMGDIITDGIA
+269 KSSGEMGDVITDGIA

-291 EFKSDTTE
+291 EFESDTKE
-299 NFKLVNNNINSITTD
+299 SFNLVNNDISLINKGVTKI
-314 VDKLDTTLND
+314 DTTLND
-324 HIKNFNEH
+324 HIKKFNEH
-332 VSKSDN
+332 VSNSSN
-338 YIIENNKNIQ
+338 YIIDNDKNIQ

-359 NYNNLNTDVT
+359 SYNNLNTDVSK
-369 NLRTNFNTLVNSDN
+369 LITNFNTLVSSEN
-383 ANNVIDTFKE
+383 ANEVIDTFKE
-393 VEAFLSSISD
+393 VETFLSSITD

-415 TEMNK
+415 TEMNE
-420 KINNIITN
+420 KIDNIITN

-435 IDDINSSITDISS
+435 IDDINSSIIDISS
-448 RLYNYITSN
+448 RLYSYITSN
-457 NEIITKIDTSV
+457 NEIITKIDTSINDLNSFI
-468 NNINSSI
+468 NN
-475 NELTTKIDTSINDI
+475 LTTKIDTSIN
-489 NSSINDINSS
+489 N
-499 INDINSSINGLNSS
+499 LNSS
-513 IDDISTRLNNNYV
+513 IDDI
-526 SKDDYIKDKE
+526 
-536 AITTAF
+536 
-542 VQLDNKINNIDTSI
+542 NISI
-556 NANIIDI
+556 NGINSSIDDINSSINDI

-576 NNIIKLNTTSGTN
+576 NHIITLNTSSGTN

-606 IDTNKFNIVENGIRK
+606 IDTNKFTIVENGIRK
-621 EKELKTVN
+621 EKKLKTVN
-629 PNIIKEII
+629 PNIINEII

-646 FDNINASIGNINVS
+646 FDNINASISNINVS

-665 SSINDISTKIVNYI
+665 SSVNDISTKIDNYI

-751 INELNQETTSGFKTL
+751 INELNQETTSGFNTL

-774 SSMYYTKPVALNVTF
+774 SSMYYTKPVDLNVTF
-789 TVTPTSIIKGKET
+789 TAAPTSIIKGKET

-815 NISNIVYNNKV
+815 NISTIVYNNNAL
-826 SSDLTYTERINITD
+826 SDLTYTEHINVTD

-853 DNKGASPTPF
+853 DNKDASPAPF

-868 VGAIQELY
+868 VSAIQELY
-876 YWSSADGI
+876 YWSSVDDI

-924 SSDILETKFF
+924 SSDIPETKFF

-961 PLKYYL
+961 PLNYYL

>member
-1 MDYNNK
+1 MNYNNK

-21 IAKSELNKALEYVK
+21 IAKSELNEALEYVK

-48 QQIQTDDYT
+48 QQRQTDDYT

-65 NTKDSFKLI
+65 NTNDSFKLI
-74 RNEIDRKLGENKQEN
+74 RNEIDRKLRENKQEN

-117 NINTVKDKID
+117 NINIVKDKID

-138 KLSDAY
+138 TLSNGY

-151 YDKIRTGIDTLY
+151 YDKIKKGIDTLY

-172 FDAKIDSSFRTILQY
+172 YDTRIDSSFIEILQY

-215 RIKGLLDVDIDDLY
+215 RIKGLIDIDIDDLY
-229 TYIDDQLDDIDKEQ
+229 TYIDDQLDDIDNEQ

-250 NKITSDVD
+250 NKIKSDVD

-269 KSSGDMGDIITDGIA
+269 KSSGEMGDVITDGIA

-291 EFKSDTTE
+291 EFESDTTGKF
-299 NFKLVNNNINSITTD
+299 NLVNNDISLINKGVTKI
-314 VDKLDTTLND
+314 DTTLND
-324 HIKNFNEH
+324 HIKKFNEH
-332 VSKSDN
+332 VSNSSN
-338 YIIENNKNIQ
+338 YIIDNDKNIQ

-359 NYNNLNTDVT
+359 SYNNLNTDVSK
-369 NLRTNFNTLVNSDN
+369 LITNFNTLVSSEN
-383 ANNVIDTFKE
+383 ANEVIDTFKE
-393 VEAFLSSISD
+393 VETFLSSITD

-415 TEMNK
+415 TEMNE
-420 KINNIITN
+420 KIDNIITN

-435 IDDINSSITDISS
+435 INDINSSIIDISS
-448 RLYNYITSN
+448 RLYSYITSN
-457 NEIITKIDTSV
+457 NEIITKIDTSINDLNSFI
-468 NNINSSI
+468 NN
-475 NELTTKIDTSINDI
+475 LTTKIDTSINDL
-489 NSSINDINSS
+489 NSSIDDINSS
-499 INDINSSINGLNSS
+499 IDDINSSINGLNSS
-513 IDDISTRLNNNYV
+513 IN
-526 SKDDYIKDKE
+526 
-536 AITTAF
+536 
-542 VQLDNKINNIDTSI
+542 
-556 NANIIDI
+556 DI

-576 NNIIKLNTTSGTN
+576 NHIITLNTSSGTN

-606 IDTNKFNIVENGIRK
+606 IDTNKFTIVENGIRK
-621 EKELKTVN
+621 EKKLKTVN
-629 PNIIKEII
+629 PNIINEII

-646 FDNINASIGNINVS
+646 FDNINASISNINVS

-665 SSINDISTKIVNYI
+665 SSVNDISTKIDNYI

-751 INELNQETTSGFKTL
+751 INELNQETTSGFNTL

-774 SSMYYTKPVALNVTF
+774 SSMYYTKPVDLNVTF
-789 TVTPTSIIKGKET
+789 TAAPTSIIKGKET

-815 NISNIVYNNKV
+815 NISTIVYNNNAL
-826 SSDLTYTERINITD
+826 SDLTYTEHINVTD

-853 DNKGASPTPF
+853 DNKDASPAPF

-868 VGAIQELY
+868 VSAIQELY
-876 YWSSADGI
+876 YWSSVDDI

-907 SINFNNQGED
+907 SINFNNQGEN

-924 SSDILETKFF
+924 SSDIPETKFF
-934 IYQHGSSPTLSG
+934 IYSHGSSPTLSG

-961 PLKYYL
+961 PLNYYL

>member
-1 MDYNNK
+1 MNYNNK

-35 TYDVSITDYIKSD
+35 TYDVSITDYIKND
-48 QQIQTDDYT
+48 QQRQTDDYT

-89 INAINSAKNDLIIK
+89 INAINSAKNELIIK

-117 NINTVKDKID
+117 NINIVKGKID
-127 GVDTKYNNIIT
+127 DVDTKYNNIIT
-138 KLSDAY
+138 TLSDAY

-151 YDKIRTGIDTLY
+151 YGKIRNGIDTLY

-172 FDAKIDSSFRTILQY
+172 YDTRIDSSFRTILQY

-215 RIKGLLDVDIDDLY
+215 RIKELLDIDIDDLY
-229 TYIDDQLDDIDKEQ
+229 TYIDDQLDDIDNEQ
-243 LIQNTSI
+243 LIQNISI
-250 NKITSDVD
+250 NKIKSDVD

-269 KSSGDMGDIITDGIA
+269 KSSGEMGDVTAEGIA

-299 NFKLVNNNINSITTD
+299 RFNLVNNDINLINKD
-314 VDKLDTTLND
+314 VSKIGISLND
-324 HIKNFNEH
+324 HIKKFNEH

-338 YIIENNKNIQ
+338 YIIDNNKNIQ

-359 NYNNLNTDVT
+359 SYNNLNTDVT
-369 NLRTNFNTLVNSDN
+369 KLRTNFNTLVNSDN

-393 VEAFLSSISD
+393 VETFLSSISD

-420 KINNIITN
+420 KIDNIIKN
-428 DTIINVS
+428 DISINVP
-435 IDDINSSITDISS
+435 IDDINSSI
-448 RLYNYITSN
+448 N
-457 NEIITKIDTSV
+457 
-468 NNINSSI
+468 
-475 NELTTKIDTSINDI
+475 
-489 NSSINDINSS
+489 
-499 INDINSSINGLNSS
+499 
-513 IDDISTRLNNNYV
+513 DISTRLNNNYV
-526 SKDDYIKDKE
+526 SKDDYIKDE
-536 AITTAF
+536 EVITTAF
-542 VQLDNKINNIDTSI
+542 VQLDNKINDINTSI

-576 NNIIKLNTTSGTN
+576 NNIIKLNTTPGTN

-629 PNIIKEII
+629 PNIINEII

-646 FDNINASIGNINVS
+646 FENINASISNINVS

-665 SSINDISTKIVNYI
+665 SSINDIST
-679 SSNNGIIFDLST
+679 
-691 KIDASI
+691 
-697 NDINSSIND
+697 
-706 ISTRLNNNYVSTEQY
+706 RLN
-721 IKDEE
+721 
-726 AITTAFVQLDNKI
+726 NKI

-751 INELNQETTSGFKTL
+751 INELNQETTSGFNTL

-774 SSMYYTKPVALNVTF
+774 SSMYYKKPVDLNVTF
-789 TVTPTSIIKGKET
+789 TAAPTSIIKGKET

-815 NISNIVYNNKV
+815 NISNIVYNNNV
-826 SSDLTYTERINITD
+826 LSDLTYTESINITD
-840 NISRTLKVETNYK
+840 NISRTLRVETNYK
-853 DNKGASPTPF
+853 DNKGASPAPF

-868 VGAIQELY
+868 VSAIQELY
-876 YWSSADGI
+876 YWSSVDSI

-924 SSDILETKFF
+924 SSDIPETKFF

-961 PLKYYL
+961 PLNYYL

>member
-1 MDYNNK
+1 MNYNNK

-48 QQIQTDDYT
+48 QQRQTDDYT

-65 NTKDSFKLI
+65 NTNDSFELI
-74 RNEIDRKLGENKQEN
+74 RNEIDRKLRENKQEN

-117 NINTVKDKID
+117 NINIVKDKID

-138 KLSDAY
+138 TLSNGY

-151 YDKIRTGIDTLY
+151 YDKIKTGIDTLY

-172 FDAKIDSSFRTILQY
+172 YDTRIDSSFIEILQY

-215 RIKGLLDVDIDDLY
+215 RIKGLIDIDIDDLY

-243 LIQNTSI
+243 LIQNISI
-250 NKITSDVD
+250 NKITSDVS

-269 KSSGDMGDIITDGIA
+269 KSSGEMGDVITDGIA

-291 EFKSDTTE
+291 EFESDTTGKF
-299 NFKLVNNNINSITTD
+299 NLVNNDISLINKD
-314 VDKLDTTLND
+314 VIKIDTTLND
-324 HIKNFNEH
+324 HIKKFNEH
-332 VSKSDN
+332 VSNSSSYISDN
-338 YIIENNKNIQ
+338 NNNIQ

-359 NYNNLNTDVT
+359 SYNNLNTDVSKLT
-369 NLRTNFNTLVNSDN
+369 TNFNTLVNSEN
-383 ANNVIDTFKE
+383 ANEVIDTFKE
-393 VEAFLSSISD
+393 VETFLSSITD

-415 TEMNK
+415 TEMNE
-420 KINNIITN
+420 KIDNIITN

-435 IDDINSSITDISS
+435 IDDINSSIIDISS
-448 RLYNYITSN
+448 RLYSYITSN
-457 NEIITKIDTSV
+457 NEIITKIDTSINDLNSFI
-468 NNINSSI
+468 NN
-475 NELTTKIDTSINDI
+475 LTTKIDTSINDL
-489 NSSINDINSS
+489 NSSINNLNSSIDDINSS
-499 INDINSSINGLNSS
+499 INGLNSSINGLNSS
-513 IDDISTRLNNNYV
+513 IDDINS
-526 SKDDYIKDKE
+526 
-536 AITTAF
+536 
-542 VQLDNKINNIDTSI
+542 SI
-556 NANIIDI
+556 NGLNSSINDI

-576 NNIIKLNTTSGTN
+576 NHIITLNTSSGTN

-606 IDTNKFNIVENGIRK
+606 IDTNKFTIVENGIRK
-621 EKELKTVN
+621 EKKLKTVN
-629 PNIIKEII
+629 PNIINEII
-637 SNKKVSNKL
+637 SNKKDSNKL
-646 FDNINASIGNINVS
+646 FDNINSSISNINASISNINVS

-665 SSINDISTKIVNYI
+665 SSVNDISTKIDNYI

-751 INELNQETTSGFKTL
+751 INELNQETTSGFNTL

-774 SSMYYTKPVALNVTF
+774 SSMYYTKPVDLNVTF
-789 TVTPTSIIKGKET
+789 TATPTSIIKGKET

-815 NISNIVYNNKV
+815 NISTIVYNNNV
-826 SSDLTYTERINITD
+826 LSDLTYTEHINVTD

-853 DNKGASPTPF
+853 DNKDASPAPF

-868 VGAIQELY
+868 VSAIQELY
-876 YWSSADGI
+876 YWSSVDDI

-907 SINFNNQGED
+907 SINFNNQGEN

-924 SSDILETKFF
+924 SSDIPETKFF
-934 IYQHGSSPTLSG
+934 IYSHGSSPTLSG

-961 PLKYYL
+961 PLNYYL

>member
-1 MDYNNK
+1 MNYNNK

-48 QQIQTDDYT
+48 QQRQTDDYT

-65 NTKDSFKLI
+65 NTNDSFELI
-74 RNEIDRKLGENKQEN
+74 RNEIDRKLRENKQEN

-117 NINTVKDKID
+117 NINIVKDKID

-138 KLSDAY
+138 TLSNGY

-151 YDKIRTGIDTLY
+151 YDKIKTGIDTLY

-172 FDAKIDSSFRTILQY
+172 YDTRIDSSFIEILQY

-215 RIKGLLDVDIDDLY
+215 RIKGLIDIDIDDLY

-243 LIQNTSI
+243 LIQNISI
-250 NKITSDVD
+250 NKITSDVS

-269 KSSGDMGDIITDGIA
+269 KSSGEMGDVITDGIA

-291 EFKSDTTE
+291 EFESDTKE
-299 NFKLVNNNINSITTD
+299 SFNLVNNDISLINKD
-314 VDKLDTTLND
+314 VTKIDTTLND
-324 HIKNFNEH
+324 HIKKFNEH
-332 VSKSDN
+332 VSNSSN
-338 YIIENNKNIQ
+338 YIIDNDKNIQ

-359 NYNNLNTDVT
+359 SYNNLNTDVSK
-369 NLRTNFNTLVNSDN
+369 LITNFNTLVSSEN
-383 ANNVIDTFKE
+383 ANEVIDTFKE
-393 VEAFLSSISD
+393 VETFLSSITD

-415 TEMNK
+415 TEMNE
-420 KINNIITN
+420 KIDNIITN

-435 IDDINSSITDISS
+435 INDINSSIIDISS
-448 RLYNYITSN
+448 RLYSYITSN
-457 NEIITKIDTSV
+457 NEIITKIDTSI
-468 NNINSSI
+468 NDLNSSI
-475 NELTTKIDTSINDI
+475 NNLTTKIDTSINDL
-489 NSSINDINSS
+489 NSSINNLTTKIDTSINDLNSS
-499 INDINSSINGLNSS
+499 INNLTTKIDTSINNLNSSIDDINSSINGLNSS
-513 IDDISTRLNNNYV
+513 IN
-526 SKDDYIKDKE
+526 
-536 AITTAF
+536 
-542 VQLDNKINNIDTSI
+542 
-556 NANIIDI
+556 DI

-576 NNIIKLNTTSGTN
+576 NHIITLNTSSGTN

-606 IDTNKFNIVENGIRK
+606 IDTNKFTIVENGIRK
-621 EKELKTVN
+621 EKKLKTVN
-629 PNIIKEII
+629 PNIINEII
-637 SNKKVSNKL
+637 SNKKDSNKL
-646 FDNINASIGNINVS
+646 FDNINSSISNINASISNINVS

-665 SSINDISTKIVNYI
+665 SSVNDISTKIDNYI

-751 INELNQETTSGFKTL
+751 INELNQETTSGFNTL

-774 SSMYYTKPVALNVTF
+774 SSMYYTKPVDLNVTF
-789 TVTPTSIIKGKET
+789 TAAPTSIIKGKET

-815 NISNIVYNNKV
+815 NISTIVYNNNV
-826 SSDLTYTERINITD
+826 LSDLTYTEHINVTD

-853 DNKGASPTPF
+853 DNKDASPAPF

-868 VGAIQELY
+868 VSAIQELY
-876 YWSSADGI
+876 YWSSVDDI

-924 SSDILETKFF
+924 SSDIPETKFF

-961 PLKYYL
+961 PLNYYL

>member
-1 MDYNNK
+1 MNYNNK

-48 QQIQTDDYT
+48 QQRQTDDYT

-65 NTKDSFKLI
+65 NTNDSFELI
-74 RNEIDRKLGENKQEN
+74 RNEIDRKLRENKQEN

-117 NINTVKDKID
+117 NINIVKDKID

-138 KLSDAY
+138 TLSNGY

-151 YDKIRTGIDTLY
+151 YDKIKTGIDTLY

-172 FDAKIDSSFRTILQY
+172 YDTRIDSSFIEILQY

-215 RIKGLLDVDIDDLY
+215 RIKGLIDIDIDDLY

-243 LIQNTSI
+243 LIQNISI
-250 NKITSDVD
+250 NKITSDVS

-269 KSSGDMGDIITDGIA
+269 KSSGEMGDVITDGIA

-291 EFKSDTTE
+291 EFESDTTGKF
-299 NFKLVNNNINSITTD
+299 NLVNNDISLINKD
-314 VDKLDTTLND
+314 VTKIDTTLNE
-324 HIKNFNEH
+324 HIKKFNEH
-332 VSKSDN
+332 VIKSNSYISDN
-338 YIIENNKNIQ
+338 NNNIQ

-359 NYNNLNTDVT
+359 SYNNLNTDVSKLT
-369 NLRTNFNTLVNSDN
+369 TNFNTLVNSEN
-383 ANNVIDTFKE
+383 ANEVIDTFKE
-393 VEAFLSSISD
+393 VETFLSSITD

-415 TEMNK
+415 TEMNE
-420 KINNIITN
+420 KIDNIITN

-435 IDDINSSITDISS
+435 IDDINSSIIDISS

-457 NEIITKIDTSV
+457 NEKI
-468 NNINSSI
+468 
-475 NELTTKIDTSINDI
+475 TKIDTSINDI
-489 NSSINDINSS
+489 NSSINNLTTKIDTS
-499 INDINSSINGLNSS
+499 INDLNSS
-513 IDDISTRLNNNYV
+513 IDDINS
-526 SKDDYIKDKE
+526 
-536 AITTAF
+536 
-542 VQLDNKINNIDTSI
+542 SI
-556 NANIIDI
+556 NDI

-576 NNIIKLNTTSGTN
+576 NHIITLNTSSGTN

-606 IDTNKFNIVENGIRK
+606 IDTNKFTIVENGIRK
-621 EKELKTVN
+621 EKKLKTVN
-629 PNIIKEII
+629 PNIINEII
-637 SNKKVSNKL
+637 SNKKDSNKL
-646 FDNINASIGNINVS
+646 FDNINSSISNINASISNINVS

-665 SSINDISTKIVNYI
+665 SSVNDISTKIDNYI

-751 INELNQETTSGFKTL
+751 INELNQETTSGFNTL

-774 SSMYYTKPVALNVTF
+774 SSMYYTKPVDLNVTF
-789 TVTPTSIIKGKET
+789 TATPTSIIKGKET

-815 NISNIVYNNKV
+815 NISTIVYNNNAL
-826 SSDLTYTERINITD
+826 SDLTYTEHINVTD

-853 DNKGASPTPF
+853 DNKDASPAPF

-868 VGAIQELY
+868 VSAIQELY
-876 YWSSADGI
+876 YWSSVDDI

-907 SINFNNQGED
+907 SINFNNQGEN

-924 SSDILETKFF
+924 SSDIPETKFF
-934 IYQHGSSPTLSG
+934 IYSHGSSPTLSG

-961 PLKYYL
+961 PLNYYL

>member
-1 MDYNNK
+1 MNYNNK

-35 TYDVSITDYIKSD
+35 TYDVSITDYIKND
-48 QQIQTDDYT
+48 QQRQTDDYT

-89 INAINSAKNDLIIK
+89 INAINSAKNELIIK

-117 NINTVKDKID
+117 NINVVKDKID
-127 GVDTKYNNIIT
+127 GVDTKYSNIIT
-138 KLSDAY
+138 TLSDAY

-151 YDKIRTGIDTLY
+151 YDKIRNGIDTLY

-172 FDAKIDSSFRTILQY
+172 YDTRIDSSFRTILQY

-215 RIKGLLDVDIDDLY
+215 RIKELLDIDIDDLY
-229 TYIDDQLDDIDKEQ
+229 TYIDDQLDDIDNEQ
-243 LIQNTSI
+243 LIQNISI
-250 NKITSDVD
+250 NKIKSDVD

-269 KSSGDMGDIITDGIA
+269 KSSGEMGDVTTDGIA

-299 NFKLVNNNINSITTD
+299 RFNLVNNDINLINKD
-314 VDKLDTTLND
+314 VSKIDTTLND
-324 HIKNFNEH
+324 HIKKFNEH

-338 YIIENNKNIQ
+338 YIIDNNKNIQ

-359 NYNNLNTDVT
+359 SYNNLNTDVT
-369 NLRTNFNTLVNSDN
+369 KLRTNFNTLVNSDN

-393 VEAFLSSISD
+393 VETFLSSISD
-403 ASTLTGILEQMS
+403 ANTLTDILEQMS
-415 TEMNK
+415 KEMNK
-420 KINNIITN
+420 KIDNIIKN
-428 DTIINVS
+428 DTSINVP
-435 IDDINSSITDISS
+435 IDDINSSINDISS

-457 NEIITKIDTSV
+457 NEIITKIDTSI
-468 NNINSSI
+468 NDINSSI
-475 NELTTKIDTSINDI
+475 NNLTTKIDTSINTINSSIDDI
-489 NSSINDINSS
+489 NSSIN
-499 INDINSSINGLNSS
+499 
-513 IDDISTRLNNNYV
+513 DISTRLNNNYV
-526 SKDDYIKDKE
+526 SKDDYIKDE
-536 AITTAF
+536 EVITTAF
-542 VQLDNKINNIDTSI
+542 VQLDNKINDIDTSI

-606 IDTNKFNIVENGIRK
+606 IDINKFNIVENGIRK

-629 PNIIKEII
+629 PNIINEII
-637 SNKKVSNKL
+637 SNKKVSNNL
-646 FDNINASIGNINVS
+646 FDNINSSISNIN
-660 INDIN
+660 
-665 SSINDISTKIVNYI
+665 
-679 SSNNGIIFDLST
+679 
-691 KIDASI
+691 ASI
-697 NDINSSIND
+697 NDINSS
-706 ISTRLNNNYVSTEQY
+706 
-721 IKDEE
+721 
-726 AITTAFVQLDNKI
+726 I

-751 INELNQETTSGFKTL
+751 INELNQETTSGFNTL

-774 SSMYYTKPVALNVTF
+774 SSMYYTKPVDLNVTF
-789 TVTPTSIIKGKET
+789 TAAPTSIIKGKET

-815 NISNIVYNNKV
+815 NISNIVYNNNV
-826 SSDLTYTERINITD
+826 LSDLTYAEHINVTD
-840 NISRTLKVETNYK
+840 NISRTLRVETNYK
-853 DNKGASPTPF
+853 DNKGASPAPF

-868 VGAIQELY
+868 VSAIQELY
-876 YWSSADGI
+876 YWSSVDSI

-924 SSDILETKFF
+924 SSDIPETKFF

-961 PLKYYL
+961 PLNYYL

>member
-48 QQIQTDDYT
+48 QQRQTDDYT

-65 NTKDSFKLI
+65 NTNDSFELI
-74 RNEIDRKLGENKQEN
+74 RNEIDRKLRENKQEN

-117 NINTVKDKID
+117 NINIVKDKID

-138 KLSDAY
+138 TLSNGY

-151 YDKIRTGIDTLY
+151 YDKIKTGIDTLY

-172 FDAKIDSSFRTILQY
+172 YDTRIDSSFIEILQY

-215 RIKGLLDVDIDDLY
+215 RIKGLIDIDIDDLY

-243 LIQNTSI
+243 LIQNISI
-250 NKITSDVD
+250 NKITSDVS

-269 KSSGDMGDIITDGIA
+269 KSSGEMGDVITDGIA

-291 EFKSDTTE
+291 EFESDTTGKF
-299 NFKLVNNNINSITTD
+299 NLVNNDISLINKD
-314 VDKLDTTLND
+314 VIKIDTTLND
-324 HIKNFNEH
+324 HIKKFNEH
-332 VSKSDN
+332 VSNSSSYISDN
-338 YIIENNKNIQ
+338 NNNIQ

-359 NYNNLNTDVT
+359 SYNNLNTDVSKLT
-369 NLRTNFNTLVNSDN
+369 TNFNTLVNSEN
-383 ANNVIDTFKE
+383 ANEVIDTFKE
-393 VEAFLSSISD
+393 VETFLSSITD

-415 TEMNK
+415 TEMNE
-420 KINNIITN
+420 KIDNIITN

-435 IDDINSSITDISS
+435 IDDINSSIIDISS
-448 RLYNYITSN
+448 RLYSYITSN
-457 NEIITKIDTSV
+457 NEIITKIDTSINDLNSFI
-468 NNINSSI
+468 NN
-475 NELTTKIDTSINDI
+475 LTTKIDTSINDLNSSIDDI
-489 NSSINDINSS
+489 NSSIDDINSS
-499 INDINSSINGLNSS
+499 INGLNSSINGLNSS
-513 IDDISTRLNNNYV
+513 IDDINS
-526 SKDDYIKDKE
+526 
-536 AITTAF
+536 
-542 VQLDNKINNIDTSI
+542 SI
-556 NANIIDI
+556 NGLNSSINDI

-576 NNIIKLNTTSGTN
+576 NHIITLNTSSGTN

-606 IDTNKFNIVENGIRK
+606 IDTNKFTIVENGIRK
-621 EKELKTVN
+621 EKKLKTVN
-629 PNIIKEII
+629 PNIINEII
-637 SNKKVSNKL
+637 SNKKDSNKL
-646 FDNINASIGNINVS
+646 FDNINSSISNINASISNINVS

-665 SSINDISTKIVNYI
+665 SSVNDISTKIDNYI

-751 INELNQETTSGFKTL
+751 INELNQETTSGFNTL

-774 SSMYYTKPVALNVTF
+774 SSMYYTKPVDLNVTF
-789 TVTPTSIIKGKET
+789 TAAPTSIIKGKET

-815 NISNIVYNNKV
+815 NISTIVYNNNV
-826 SSDLTYTERINITD
+826 LSDLTYTEHINVTD

-853 DNKGASPTPF
+853 DNKDASPAPF

-868 VGAIQELY
+868 VSAIQELY
-876 YWSSADGI
+876 YWSSVDDI

-907 SINFNNQGED
+907 SINFNNQGEN

-924 SSDILETKFF
+924 SSDIPETKFF
-934 IYQHGSSPTLSG
+934 IYSHGSSPTLSG

-961 PLKYYL
+961 PLNYYL

>member
-1 MDYNNK
+1 MNYNNK

-21 IAKSELNKALEYVK
+21 IAKSELNEALEYVK

-48 QQIQTDDYT
+48 QQRQTDDYT

-65 NTKDSFKLI
+65 NTNDSFELI
-74 RNEIDRKLGENKQEN
+74 RNEIDRKLRENKQEN

-117 NINTVKDKID
+117 NINIVKDKID

-138 KLSDAY
+138 TLSNGY

-151 YDKIRTGIDTLY
+151 YDKIKTGIDTLY

-172 FDAKIDSSFRTILQY
+172 YDTRIDSSFIEILQY

-215 RIKGLLDVDIDDLY
+215 RIKGLIDIDIDDLY

-243 LIQNTSI
+243 LIQNISI
-250 NKITSDVD
+250 NKITSDVS

-269 KSSGDMGDIITDGIA
+269 KSSGEMGDVITDGIA

-291 EFKSDTTE
+291 EFESDTTGKF
-299 NFKLVNNNINSITTD
+299 NLVNNDISLINKD
-314 VDKLDTTLND
+314 VTKINTTLND
-324 HIKNFNEH
+324 HIKKFNEH
-332 VSKSDN
+332 VSNSSN
-338 YIIENNKNIQ
+338 YIIDNDKNIQ

-359 NYNNLNTDVT
+359 SYNNLNTDVSK
-369 NLRTNFNTLVNSDN
+369 LITNFNTLVSSEN
-383 ANNVIDTFKE
+383 ANEVIDTFKE
-393 VEAFLSSISD
+393 VETFLSSITD

-415 TEMNK
+415 TEMNG
-420 KINNIITN
+420 KIDNIITN

-435 IDDINSSITDISS
+435 IDDINSSIIDISS
-448 RLYNYITSN
+448 RLYSYITSN
-457 NEIITKIDTSV
+457 NEIITKIDTSINDLNSFI
-468 NNINSSI
+468 NN
-475 NELTTKIDTSINDI
+475 LTTKIDTSINDL
-489 NSSINDINSS
+489 NSSINNLTTKIDTSINNLNSS
-499 INDINSSINGLNSS
+499 IDDINSSINGLNSS
-513 IDDISTRLNNNYV
+513 IDN
-526 SKDDYIKDKE
+526 
-536 AITTAF
+536 
-542 VQLDNKINNIDTSI
+542 INSSI
-556 NANIIDI
+556 NGLNSSINDI

-576 NNIIKLNTTSGTN
+576 NHIITLNTSSGTN

-629 PNIIKEII
+629 PNIINELI

-646 FDNINASIGNINVS
+646 FDNINASISNINASISNINVS

-665 SSINDISTKIVNYI
+665 SSVNDISTKIDNYI

-751 INELNQETTSGFKTL
+751 INELNQETTSGFNTL

-774 SSMYYTKPVALNVTF
+774 SSMYYTKPVDLNVTF
-789 TVTPTSIIKGKET
+789 TAAPTSIIKGKET

-815 NISNIVYNNKV
+815 NISTIVYNNNAL
-826 SSDLTYTERINITD
+826 SDLTYTEHINVTD

-853 DNKGASPTPF
+853 DNKDASPAPF

-868 VGAIQELY
+868 VSAIQELY
-876 YWSSADGI
+876 YWSSVDDI

-907 SINFNNQGED
+907 SINFNNQGEN

-924 SSDILETKFF
+924 PSDIPETKFF

-961 PLKYYL
+961 PLNYYL

>member
-1 MDYNNK
+1 MNYNNK

-48 QQIQTDDYT
+48 QQRQTDDYT

-65 NTKDSFKLI
+65 NTNDSFKLI
-74 RNEIDRKLGENKQEN
+74 RNEIDRKLRENKQEN

-117 NINTVKDKID
+117 NINIVKDKID

-138 KLSDAY
+138 TLSNGY

-151 YDKIRTGIDTLY
+151 YDKIKKGIDTLY

-172 FDAKIDSSFRTILQY
+172 YDTRIDSSFIEILQY

-215 RIKGLLDVDIDDLY
+215 RIKGLLDIDIDDLY

-250 NKITSDVD
+250 NKIKSDVD

-269 KSSGDMGDIITDGIA
+269 KSSGEMGDVITDGIA

-291 EFKSDTTE
+291 EFESDTKE
-299 NFKLVNNNINSITTD
+299 SFNLVNNDISLINKGVTKI
-314 VDKLDTTLND
+314 DTTLND
-324 HIKNFNEH
+324 HIKKFNEH
-332 VSKSDN
+332 VSNSSN
-338 YIIENNKNIQ
+338 YIIDNDKNIQ

-359 NYNNLNTDVT
+359 SYNNLNTDVSK
-369 NLRTNFNTLVNSDN
+369 LITNFNTLVSSEN
-383 ANNVIDTFKE
+383 ANEVIDTFKE
-393 VEAFLSSISD
+393 VETFLSSITD

-415 TEMNK
+415 TEMNE
-420 KINNIITN
+420 KIDNIITN

-435 IDDINSSITDISS
+435 IDDINSSIIDISS
-448 RLYNYITSN
+448 RLYSYITSN
-457 NEIITKIDTSV
+457 NEIITKIDTSI
-468 NNINSSI
+468 NDLNSSI
-475 NELTTKIDTSINDI
+475 NNLTTKIDTSINNLNSSINNLTTKIDTSINDLNSSIDDINISINGI
-489 NSSINDINSS
+489 NSSID
-499 INDINSSINGLNSS
+499 DINSSINGLNSS
-513 IDDISTRLNNNYV
+513 IN
-526 SKDDYIKDKE
+526 
-536 AITTAF
+536 
-542 VQLDNKINNIDTSI
+542 
-556 NANIIDI
+556 DI

-576 NNIIKLNTTSGTN
+576 NHIITLNTSSGTN

-606 IDTNKFNIVENGIRK
+606 IDTNKFTIVENGIRK
-621 EKELKTVN
+621 EKKLKTVN
-629 PNIIKEII
+629 PNIINELI

-646 FDNINASIGNINVS
+646 FDNINSSISNINASISNINVS

-665 SSINDISTKIVNYI
+665 SSVNDISTKIDNYI

-751 INELNQETTSGFKTL
+751 INELNQETTSGFNTL

-774 SSMYYTKPVALNVTF
+774 SSMYYTKPVDLNVTF
-789 TVTPTSIIKGKET
+789 TAAPTSIIKGKET

-815 NISNIVYNNKV
+815 NISTIVYNNNAL
-826 SSDLTYTERINITD
+826 SDLTYTEHINVTD

-853 DNKGASPTPF
+853 DNKDASPAPF

-868 VGAIQELY
+868 VSAIQELY
-876 YWSSADGI
+876 YWSSVDDI

-907 SINFNNQGED
+907 SINFNNQGEN

-924 SSDILETKFF
+924 SSDIPETKFF
-934 IYQHGSSPTLSG
+934 IYSHGSSPTLSG

-961 PLKYYL
+961 PLNYYL

>member
-1 MDYNNK
+1 MNYNNK

-48 QQIQTDDYT
+48 QQRQTDDYT

-65 NTKDSFKLI
+65 NTNDSFKLI

-117 NINTVKDKID
+117 NINIVKDKID

-138 KLSDAY
+138 TLSDAY

-151 YDKIRTGIDTLY
+151 YDKIKTGIDTLY

-172 FDAKIDSSFRTILQY
+172 YDTRIDSSFIEILQY

-215 RIKGLLDVDIDDLY
+215 RIKGLIDIDIDDLY

-243 LIQNTSI
+243 LIQNISI
-250 NKITSDVD
+250 NKITSDVS

-269 KSSGDMGDIITDGIA
+269 KSSGEMGDVITDGIA

-291 EFKSDTTE
+291 EFESDTKE
-299 NFKLVNNNINSITTD
+299 SFNLVNNDISLINKD
-314 VDKLDTTLND
+314 VTKIDTTLND
-324 HIKNFNEH
+324 HIKKFNEH
-332 VSKSDN
+332 VSNSSN
-338 YIIENNKNIQ
+338 YIIDNDKNIQ

-359 NYNNLNTDVT
+359 SYNNLNTDVSK
-369 NLRTNFNTLVNSDN
+369 LITNFNTLVSSEN
-383 ANNVIDTFKE
+383 ANEVIDTFKE
-393 VEAFLSSISD
+393 VETFLSSITD

-415 TEMNK
+415 TEMNE
-420 KINNIITN
+420 KIDNIITN

-435 IDDINSSITDISS
+435 IDDINSSIIDISS
-448 RLYNYITSN
+448 RLYSYITSN
-457 NEIITKIDTSV
+457 NEIITKIDTSINDLNSFI
-468 NNINSSI
+468 NN
-475 NELTTKIDTSINDI
+475 LTTKIDTSINDL
-489 NSSINDINSS
+489 NSSINNLTTKIDTS
-499 INDINSSINGLNSS
+499 INNLNSS
-513 IDDISTRLNNNYV
+513 IDDINS
-526 SKDDYIKDKE
+526 
-536 AITTAF
+536 
-542 VQLDNKINNIDTSI
+542 SI
-556 NANIIDI
+556 NDI

-576 NNIIKLNTTSGTN
+576 NHIITLNTSSGTN

-606 IDTNKFNIVENGIRK
+606 IDTNKFTIVENGIRK
-621 EKELKTVN
+621 EKKLKTVN
-629 PNIIKEII
+629 PNIINEII
-637 SNKKVSNKL
+637 SNKKDSNKL
-646 FDNINASIGNINVS
+646 FDNINSSISNINVS

-665 SSINDISTKIVNYI
+665 SSVNDISTKIDNYI

-751 INELNQETTSGFKTL
+751 INELNQETTSGFNTL

-774 SSMYYTKPVALNVTF
+774 SSMYYTKPVDLNVTF
-789 TVTPTSIIKGKET
+789 TAAPTSIIKGKET

-815 NISNIVYNNKV
+815 NISTIVYNNNAL
-826 SSDLTYTERINITD
+826 SDLTYTEHINVTD

-853 DNKGASPTPF
+853 DNKDASPAPF

-868 VGAIQELY
+868 VSAIQELY
-876 YWSSADGI
+876 YWSSVDDI

-924 SSDILETKFF
+924 SSDIPETKFF

-961 PLKYYL
+961 PLNYYL